1 MAKKGIT
8 VSLAAAMLVL
18 VSQSPHAQTAES
30 YVWQSVAIRGGGFVP
45 GLVFGTAEKNVLYAR
60 TDMAGAYRWDET
72 KYGWIPIMDWLTRPD
87 MKYIG
92 VESIAPDPVDAN
104 VVYMAVGTYTSS
116 GNGQIIRSAD
126 RGNTWTRYNIATPMG
141 GNADGRS
148 LGERLMVD
156 PNKTSILYFGS
167 RTAGL
172 WTSTD
177 SAATWAKVA
186 SFPVTGTNPYGLSF
200 VVFDKKSGTAGSGS
214 STIYVGV
221 AATTAGTN
229 LYRSTD
235 AGATWTLVTGT
246 SPPSGLM
253 PHHGVLAS
261 DGNLWIAYNSSSGPN
276 SISSGA
282 VWKLNTATDAWT
294 NVNPA
299 GHGGGI
305 GGISVSAS
313 DPNYALAS
321 TLDWW
326 APDEMYRTTN
336 GGTSWTAIGR
346 SATHDPNGA
355 QYLCFGPAN
364 CSSSALSSAG
374 WAGDI
379 EIDPFNQ
386 SRAFYVTG
394 QGVWSS
400 KNSDA
405 ASGIV
410 WSFED
415 KDFEETVGLDLTSSV
430 KTAIFAVVGD
440 IGIIRTATD
449 ALDTPSPTGMVT
461 NPKFG
466 NGNSVDF
473 AGLNPNIVAD
483 CGNGTPSGG
492 YSTDNGITW
501 KPFASQAGG
510 SKVAVGADGSV
521 FVWGQNYST
530 DNGAT
535 WKACAGLSGSP
546 RIASDRVNP
555 KKFYGFASGTLYA
568 STDGAA
574 TFTAATTGLSG
585 SGRAAAVFGMEGEVW
600 VAAGSNLY
608 HSKSSGASATKVA
621 GPSQVYSVGF
631 GKAAPG
637 ASYPAVYIIGTVS
650 SISGVFRSTDE
661 GATWLRVNDDQ
672 HQYGQMDNV
681 AGDEDYYGRVFVTT
695 QGRGIPYGQPGT
707 PAPTG
712 GSTGSTGGTTGS
724 VGGTTAAAGGSGGSR
739 GGNTGSSGGTTAGA
753 GGSGGSRGGSTGA
766 SGGTTSA
773 AGGSTVSGGGSTGAS
788 SATTS
793 AGGRSTVSGGGSTGA
808 SSGTTSA
815 AGGSTLPGG
824 GTTAATGGTTTAA
837 GGSAQS
843 GGGTTA
849 ATGGSS
855 TANAGGVTTGA
866 GGSSVPAG
874 GTTAAA
880 GGSTASKGAAGCS
893 CSTVDSRGG
902 SRWACLWMLTL
913 LMAIVRRRRR

>member
-1 MAKKGIT
+1 MKKQST
-8 VSLAAAMLVL
+8 QFLLVAAMLMFAT
-18 VSQSPHAQTAES
+18 QSPHAQTAES

-45 GLVFGTAEKNVLYAR
+45 GLVFSTVEQNVLYAR

-92 VESIAPDPVDAN
+92 VESIAADPVDSN

-116 GNGQIIRSAD
+116 NGQIIRSAD

-167 RTAGL
+167 RTTGL
-172 WTSTD
+172 WKSTD

-200 VVFDKKSGTAGSGS
+200 VVFDKTSGTAGNGS
-214 STIYVGV
+214 STVYVGV

-229 LYRSTD
+229 LYRSAD
-235 AGATWTLVTGT
+235 AGATWTLVTG
-246 SPPSGLM
+246 SNPPSGMM

-276 SISSGA
+276 SISSGS
-282 VWKLNTATDAWT
+282 VWKLNTATSTWT

-326 APDEMYRTTN
+326 APDEIYRTTN

-346 SATHDPNGA
+346 SATHNMNGA
-355 QYLCFGPAN
+355 EYLCFGPAN
-364 CSSSALSSAG
+364 CTTPSSAG

-430 KTAIFAVVGD
+430 KTAVFAVVGD
-440 IGIIRTATD
+440 IGIIRTPND

-473 AGLNPNIVAD
+473 AGLKPSIVAD
-483 CGNGTPSGG
+483 CGTGSPSGG
-492 YSTDNGITW
+492 YSTDNGLTW

-510 SKVAVGADGSV
+510 SKVAVGADGTV
-521 FVWGQNYST
+521 FVWDQKYST

-535 WKACAGLSGSP
+535 WTACAGLPSGA
-546 RIASDRVNP
+546 RVASDRVNP
-555 KKFYGFASGTLYA
+555 KKFYAFSGGTLYA

-574 TFTAATTGLSG
+574 SFTAATTGLSG
-585 SGRAAAVFGMEGEVW
+585 SGRAAAVFGVEGEVW
-600 VAAGSNLY
+600 VSAGSNLY
-608 HSKSSGASATKVA
+608 HSKNSGAGATKVT

-631 GKAAPG
+631 GVAAPG
-637 ASYPAVYIIGTVS
+637 SSYPAVYIIGTVS
-650 SISGVFRSTDE
+650 SVSGVFRSTDQ

-672 HQYGQMDNV
+672 HQFGQMDNV
-681 AGDEDYYGRVFVTT
+681 AGDEDYYGRVYVTT

-707 PAPTG
+707 PTG
-712 GSTGSTGGTTGS
+712 GSTGSTGGTTG
-724 VGGTTAAAGGSGGSR
+724 A
-739 GGNTGSSGGTTAGA
+739 SGGTTAGA
-753 GGSGGSRGGSTGA
+753 GGSGGTRGGTTGSSGGA
-766 SGGTTSA
+766 TTGTGGTTSA
-773 AGGSTVSGGGSTGAS
+773 
-788 SATTS
+788 
-793 AGGRSTVSGGGSTGA
+793 R
-808 SSGTTSA
+808 
-815 AGGSTLPGG
+815 G
-824 GTTAATGGTTTAA
+824 GTTAASGGANGGTTTAA
-837 GGSAQS
+837 GGSTS
-843 GGGTTA
+843 VRGGTTA
-849 ATGGSS
+849 ASGGTTAPSGGMTTATGGS
-855 TANAGGVTTGA
+855 TTAGGGSVSGGMTTASGGSTGA
-866 GGSSVPAG
+866 GGD
-874 GTTAAA
+874 TAVTA
-880 GGSTASKGAAGCS
+880 GGSPAVSGGAFATGGDS
-893 CSTVDSRGG
+893 STVSTGGTMSAVGGTVPPKNNGGCSTVYAVHG
-902 SRWACLWMLTL
+902 SGWAAAWMLAL
-913 LMAIVRRRRR
+913 LAAISLRRRRTSSGK

>member
-1 MAKKGIT
+1 MKKQST
-8 VSLAAAMLVL
+8 QFLLVAAMLMFAT
-18 VSQSPHAQTAES
+18 QSPHAQTAES

-45 GLVFGTAEKNVLYAR
+45 GLVFSTVEQNVLYAR

-92 VESIAPDPVDAN
+92 VESIAADPVDSN

-116 GNGQIIRSAD
+116 NGQIIRSAD
-126 RGNTWTRYNIATPMG
+126 RGDTWTRYNIATPMG

-167 RTAGL
+167 RTTGL
-172 WTSTD
+172 WKSTD

-200 VVFDKKSGTAGSGS
+200 VVFDKTSGTAGNGS

-229 LYRSTD
+229 LYRSAD
-235 AGATWTLVTGT
+235 SGATWTLVTGT
-246 SPPSGLM
+246 SPPSGMM

-276 SISSGA
+276 SISSGS
-282 VWKLNTATDAWT
+282 VWKLNTATSTWT

-326 APDEMYRTTN
+326 APDEIYRTTN

-346 SATHDPNGA
+346 SATHNMNGA
-355 QYLCFGPAN
+355 EYLCFGPAN
-364 CSSSALSSAG
+364 CTTPSSAG

-430 KTAIFAVVGD
+430 KTAVFAVVGD
-440 IGIIRTATD
+440 IGIIRTPND

-473 AGLNPNIVAD
+473 AGLKPSIVAD
-483 CGNGTPSGG
+483 CGTGSPSGG
-492 YSTDNGITW
+492 YSTDNGLTW

-510 SKVAVGADGSV
+510 SKVAVGADGTV
-521 FVWGQNYST
+521 FVWDQKYST

-535 WKACAGLSGSP
+535 WTACAGLPSGA
-546 RIASDRVNP
+546 RVASDRVNP
-555 KKFYGFASGTLYA
+555 KKFYAFSGGTLYA

-585 SGRAAAVFGMEGEVW
+585 SGRAAAVFGVEGEVW
-600 VAAGSNLY
+600 VSAGSNLY
-608 HSKSSGASATKVA
+608 HSKNSGAGATKVT

-631 GKAAPG
+631 GMAAPG
-637 ASYPAVYIIGTVS
+637 SSYPAVYIIGTVS
-650 SISGVFRSTDE
+650 SVSGVFRSTDQ

-672 HQYGQMDNV
+672 HQFGQMDNV
-681 AGDEDYYGRVFVTT
+681 AGDEDYYGRVYVTT

-707 PAPTG
+707 PTG
-712 GSTGSTGGTTGS
+712 GSTGSTGGTTG
-724 VGGTTAAAGGSGGSR
+724 A
-739 GGNTGSSGGTTAGA
+739 SGGTTAGT
-753 GGSGGSRGGSTGA
+753 GGSGGTRGGTTGSSGGA
-766 SGGTTSA
+766 TTGTGGTTSA
-773 AGGSTVSGGGSTGAS
+773 RGG
-788 SATTS
+788 
-793 AGGRSTVSGGGSTGA
+793 
-808 SSGTTSA
+808 TSA
-815 AGGSTLPGG
+815 AGGG
-824 GTTAATGGTTTAA
+824 ANGGTTTAA
-837 GGSAQS
+837 GGTTSVR
-843 GGGTTA
+843 GGTTA
-849 ATGGSS
+849 ASGGTTAPSGGMTTASGGST
-855 TANAGGVTTGA
+855 TADGGSVSGGMTTASGGSTGA
-866 GGSSVPAG
+866 GGD
-874 GTTAAA
+874 TAVTA
-880 GGSTASKGAAGCS
+880 GGSAAASGGAFATGGDS
-893 CSTVDSRGG
+893 STVSTGGTMSAVGGTVPPKNNGGCSTVYAGHG
-902 SRWACLWMLTL
+902 SGWAAAWMLAL
-913 LMAIVRRRRR
+913 LAAISLRRRRTGSGSQHY

>member
-1 MAKKGIT
+1 MKTPGNAKTRWMLPCLAGLALGACSTSTPATHATGGATENGGTTSAGGETAPDTGGAVGSGGVSSAGGVTASGGVSSEGGTVGPGGTTGKAGGTTATNPAGGSAGNGGRIT
-8 VSLAAAMLVL
+8 AGSSQSSGGTPASGGGPPTGASSAAAGK
-18 VSQSPHAQTAES
+18 STGGISAGGSATGGATAAGGTVGGGPTGTPNAAG
-30 YVWQSVAIRGGGFVP
+30 YLWQSVAIRGGGFVP

-60 TDMAGAYRWDET
+60 TDMAGAYRWDEAS
-72 KYGWIPIMDWLTRPD
+72 YGWIPIMDWLTRPD
-87 MKYIG
+87 VKYIG
-92 VESIAPDPVDAN
+92 VESIAADPVDSN
-104 VVYMAVGTYTSS
+104 VVYMAIGTYMGS
-116 GNGQIIRSAD
+116 NGQIIRSAN
-126 RGNTWTRYNIATPMG
+126 RGDTWTRYNIGVNMG

-167 RTAGL
+167 RNAGL
-172 WTSTD
+172 WKSTD

-186 SFPVTGTNPYGLSF
+186 SFPVTGASPYGLSF

-235 AGATWTLVTGT
+235 AGATWTLVAGT
-246 SPPSGLM
+246 NPPSAMM

-276 SISSGA
+276 SISSGS

-326 APDEMYRTTN
+326 APDEMYRTTD

-346 SATHDPNGA
+346 NATHDVNGA
-355 QYLCFGPAN
+355 QYLCFGPPN
-364 CSSSALSSAG
+364 CKTPSVAG

-405 ASGIV
+405 ASGV
-410 WSFED
+410 LWSFED
-415 KDFEETVGLDLTSSV
+415 KNFEETVGIDLTSSV
-430 KTAIFAVVGD
+430 KTALFAVVGD
-440 IGIIRTATD
+440 IGIIRCATD

-473 AGLNPNIVAD
+473 AGMNPSIVAD
-483 CGNGTPSGG
+483 TGSGTQSGG
-492 YSTDNGITW
+492 YSTDNGLTW
-501 KPFASQAGG
+501 KPFASQGGG
-510 SKVAVGADGSV
+510 SKIAVGADGSV
-521 FVWGQNYST
+521 MVWGTNYST
-530 DNGAT
+530 NNGT
-535 WKACAGLSGSP
+535 SWSACTGLSSNT
-546 RIASDRVNP
+546 RVASDRVNP
-555 KKFYGFASGTLYA
+555 KKFYAFGSGTLYA

-574 TFTAATTGLSG
+574 TFTAATTGLAG

-600 VAAGSNLY
+600 VAAGANLY
-608 HSKSSGASATKVA
+608 HSKNSGAGATKVTTV
-621 GPSQVYSVGF
+621 SQVYSVGF

-637 ASYPAVYIIGTVS
+637 STYPALYIIGTVS
-650 SISGVFRSTDE
+650 GASGVFRSTDE
-661 GATWLRVNDDQ
+661 GATWLQVNDAQ

-695 QGRGIPYGQPGT
+695 QGRGIPYGQP
-707 PAPTG
+707 A
-712 GSTGSTGGTTGS
+712 
-724 VGGTTAAAGGSGGSR
+724 
-739 GGNTGSSGGTTAGA
+739 
-753 GGSGGSRGGSTGA
+753 
-766 SGGTTSA
+766 
-773 AGGSTVSGGGSTGAS
+773 VSGS
-788 SATTS
+788 
-793 AGGRSTVSGGGSTGA
+793 
-808 SSGTTSA
+808 
-815 AGGSTLPGG
+815 
-824 GTTAATGGTTTAA
+824 
-837 GGSAQS
+837 
-843 GGGTTA
+843 
-849 ATGGSS
+849 
-855 TANAGGVTTGA
+855 
-866 GGSSVPAG
+866 
-874 GTTAAA
+874 
-880 GGSTASKGAAGCS
+880 
-893 CSTVDSRGG
+893 
-902 SRWACLWMLTL
+902 
-913 LMAIVRRRRR
+913 

>member
-1 MAKKGIT
+1 MKKQST
-8 VSLAAAMLVL
+8 QFLLVAAMLMFAT
-18 VSQSPHAQTAES
+18 QSPHAQTAES

-45 GLVFGTAEKNVLYAR
+45 GLVFSTVEQNVLYAR

-92 VESIAPDPVDAN
+92 VESIAADPVDSN

-116 GNGQIIRSAD
+116 NGQIIRSAD
-126 RGNTWTRYNIATPMG
+126 RGDTWTRYNIATPMG

-167 RTAGL
+167 RTTGL
-172 WTSTD
+172 WKSTD

-200 VVFDKKSGTAGSGS
+200 VVFDKTSGTAGNGS

-229 LYRSTD
+229 LYRSAD
-235 AGATWTLVTGT
+235 SGATWTLVTG
-246 SPPSGLM
+246 SNPPSGMM

-276 SISSGA
+276 SISSGS
-282 VWKLNTATDAWT
+282 VWKLNTATSTWT

-326 APDEMYRTTN
+326 APDEIYRTTN

-346 SATHDPNGA
+346 SATHNMNGA
-355 QYLCFGPAN
+355 EYLCFGPAN
-364 CSSSALSSAG
+364 CTTPSSAG

-430 KTAIFAVVGD
+430 KTAVFAVVGD
-440 IGIIRTATD
+440 IGIIRTPND

-473 AGLNPNIVAD
+473 AGLKPSIVAD
-483 CGNGTPSGG
+483 CGTGSPSGG
-492 YSTDNGITW
+492 YSTDNGLTW

-510 SKVAVGADGSV
+510 SKVAVGADGTV
-521 FVWGQNYST
+521 FVWDQKYST

-535 WKACAGLSGSP
+535 WTACAGLPSGA
-546 RIASDRVNP
+546 RVASDRVNP
-555 KKFYGFASGTLYA
+555 KKFYAFSGGTLYA

-585 SGRAAAVFGMEGEVW
+585 SGRAAAVFGVEGEVW
-600 VAAGSNLY
+600 VSAGSNLY
-608 HSKSSGASATKVA
+608 HSKNSGAGATKVT

-631 GKAAPG
+631 GMAAPG
-637 ASYPAVYIIGTVS
+637 SSYPAVYIIGTVS
-650 SISGVFRSTDE
+650 SVSGVFRSTDQ

-672 HQYGQMDNV
+672 HQFGQMDNV
-681 AGDEDYYGRVFVTT
+681 AGDEDYYGRVYVTT

-707 PAPTG
+707 PTG
-712 GSTGSTGGTTGS
+712 GSTGSTGGTTG
-724 VGGTTAAAGGSGGSR
+724 A
-739 GGNTGSSGGTTAGA
+739 SGGTTAGT
-753 GGSGGSRGGSTGA
+753 GGSGGTRGGTTGSSGGA
-766 SGGTTSA
+766 TTGTGGTTSA
-773 AGGSTVSGGGSTGAS
+773 RGG
-788 SATTS
+788 
-793 AGGRSTVSGGGSTGA
+793 
-808 SSGTTSA
+808 TSA
-815 AGGSTLPGG
+815 AGGG
-824 GTTAATGGTTTAA
+824 ANGGTTTAA
-837 GGSAQS
+837 GGTTSVR
-843 GGGTTA
+843 GGTTA
-849 ATGGSS
+849 ASGGTTAPSGGMTTATGGS
-855 TANAGGVTTGA
+855 TTAGGGSVSGGMTTASGGSTGA
-866 GGSSVPAG
+866 GGD
-874 GTTAAA
+874 TAVTA
-880 GGSTASKGAAGCS
+880 GGSAAASGGAFATGGDS
-893 CSTVDSRGG
+893 STVSTGGTMSAVGGTVPPKNNGGCSTVYAGHG
-902 SRWACLWMLTL
+902 SGWAAAWMLAL
-913 LMAIVRRRRR
+913 LAAISLRRRRTGSGSQHY

>member
-1 MAKKGIT
+1 MKKQST
-8 VSLAAAMLVL
+8 QFLLVAAMLMFAT
-18 VSQSPHAQTAES
+18 QSPHAQTAES

-45 GLVFGTAEKNVLYAR
+45 GLVFSTVEQNVLYAR

-92 VESIAPDPVDAN
+92 VESIAADPVDSN

-116 GNGQIIRSAD
+116 NGQIIRSAD
-126 RGNTWTRYNIATPMG
+126 RGDTWTRYNIATPMG

-167 RTAGL
+167 RTTGL
-172 WTSTD
+172 WKSTD

-200 VVFDKKSGTAGSGS
+200 VVFDKTSGTAGNGS

-229 LYRSTD
+229 LYRSAD
-235 AGATWTLVTGT
+235 SGATWTLVTGT
-246 SPPSGLM
+246 SPPSGMM

-276 SISSGA
+276 SISSGS
-282 VWKLNTATDAWT
+282 VWKLNTATSTWT

-326 APDEMYRTTN
+326 APDEIYRTTN
-336 GGTSWTAIGR
+336 GGSSWTAIGR
-346 SATHDPNGA
+346 SATHNMNGA
-355 QYLCFGPAN
+355 EYLCFGPAN
-364 CSSSALSSAG
+364 CTTPSSAG

-430 KTAIFAVVGD
+430 KTAVFAVVGD
-440 IGIIRTATD
+440 IGIIRTPND

-473 AGLNPNIVAD
+473 AGLKPSIVAD
-483 CGNGTPSGG
+483 CGTGSPSGG
-492 YSTDNGITW
+492 YSTDNGLTW

-510 SKVAVGADGSV
+510 SKVAVGADGTV
-521 FVWGQNYST
+521 FVWDQKYST

-535 WKACAGLSGSP
+535 WTACAGLPSGA
-546 RIASDRVNP
+546 RVASDRVNP
-555 KKFYGFASGTLYA
+555 KKFYAFSGGTLYA

-585 SGRAAAVFGMEGEVW
+585 SGRAAAVFGVEGEVW
-600 VAAGSNLY
+600 VSAGSNLY
-608 HSKSSGASATKVA
+608 HSKNSGAGATKVT

-631 GKAAPG
+631 GMAAPG
-637 ASYPAVYIIGTVS
+637 SSYPAVYIIGTVS
-650 SISGVFRSTDE
+650 SVSGVFRSTDQ

-672 HQYGQMDNV
+672 HQFGQMDNV
-681 AGDEDYYGRVFVTT
+681 AGDEDYYGRVYVTT

-707 PAPTG
+707 PTG
-712 GSTGSTGGTTGS
+712 GSTGSTGGTTG
-724 VGGTTAAAGGSGGSR
+724 A
-739 GGNTGSSGGTTAGA
+739 SGGTTAGT
-753 GGSGGSRGGSTGA
+753 GGSGGTRGGTTGSSGGA
-766 SGGTTSA
+766 TTGTGGTTSA
-773 AGGSTVSGGGSTGAS
+773 RGG
-788 SATTS
+788 
-793 AGGRSTVSGGGSTGA
+793 
-808 SSGTTSA
+808 TSA
-815 AGGSTLPGG
+815 AGGG
-824 GTTAATGGTTTAA
+824 ANGGTTTAA
-837 GGSAQS
+837 GGTTSVR
-843 GGGTTA
+843 GGTTA
-849 ATGGSS
+849 ASGGTTAPSGGMTTATGGS
-855 TANAGGVTTGA
+855 TTAGGGSVSGGMTTASGGSTGA
-866 GGSSVPAG
+866 GGD
-874 GTTAAA
+874 TAVTA
-880 GGSTASKGAAGCS
+880 GGSAAASGGAFATGGDS
-893 CSTVDSRGG
+893 STVSTGGTMSAVGGTVPPKNNGGCSTVYAGHG
-902 SRWACLWMLTL
+902 SGWAAAWMLAL
-913 LMAIVRRRRR
+913 LAAISLRRRRTGSGS

>member
-1 MAKKGIT
+1 MKKQST
-8 VSLAAAMLVL
+8 QFLLVAAMLMFAT
-18 VSQSPHAQTAES
+18 QSPHAQTAES

-45 GLVFGTAEKNVLYAR
+45 GLVFSTVEQNVLYAR

-92 VESIAPDPVDAN
+92 VESIAADPVDSN

-116 GNGQIIRSAD
+116 NGQIIRSAD
-126 RGNTWTRYNIATPMG
+126 RGDTWTRYNIATPMG

-167 RTAGL
+167 RTTGL
-172 WTSTD
+172 WKSTD

-200 VVFDKKSGTAGSGS
+200 VVFDKTSGTAGNGS

-229 LYRSTD
+229 LYRSAD
-235 AGATWTLVTGT
+235 SGATWTLVTGT
-246 SPPSGLM
+246 SPPSGMM

-276 SISSGA
+276 SISSGS
-282 VWKLNTATDAWT
+282 VWKLNTATSTWT

-326 APDEMYRTTN
+326 APDEIYRTTN

-346 SATHDPNGA
+346 SATHNMNGA
-355 QYLCFGPAN
+355 EYLCFGPAN
-364 CSSSALSSAG
+364 CTTPSSAG

-430 KTAIFAVVGD
+430 KTAVFAVVGD
-440 IGIIRTATD
+440 IGIIRTPND

-473 AGLNPNIVAD
+473 AGLKPSIVAD
-483 CGNGTPSGG
+483 CGTGSPSGG
-492 YSTDNGITW
+492 YSTDNGLTW

-510 SKVAVGADGSV
+510 SKVAVGADGTV
-521 FVWGQNYST
+521 FVWDQKYST

-535 WKACAGLSGSP
+535 WTACAGLPSGA
-546 RIASDRVNP
+546 RVASDRVNP
-555 KKFYGFASGTLYA
+555 KKFYAFSGGTLYA

-585 SGRAAAVFGMEGEVW
+585 SGRAAAVFGVEGEVW
-600 VAAGSNLY
+600 VSAGSNLY
-608 HSKSSGASATKVA
+608 HSKNSGAGATKVT

-631 GKAAPG
+631 GMAAPG
-637 ASYPAVYIIGTVS
+637 SSYPAVYIIGTVS
-650 SISGVFRSTDE
+650 SVSGVFRSTDQ

-672 HQYGQMDNV
+672 HQFGQMDNV
-681 AGDEDYYGRVFVTT
+681 AGDEDYYGRVYVTT

-707 PAPTG
+707 PTG
-712 GSTGSTGGTTGS
+712 GSTGSTGGTTG
-724 VGGTTAAAGGSGGSR
+724 A
-739 GGNTGSSGGTTAGA
+739 SGGTTAGT
-753 GGSGGSRGGSTGA
+753 GGSGGTRGGTTGSSGGATTGTGGTTSARGGTSAAGGGTTAPSGGMTTATGGSTTAGGGSVSGGMTTASGGSTGA
-766 SGGTTSA
+766 GGD
-773 AGGSTVSGGGSTGAS
+773 
-788 SATTS
+788 
-793 AGGRSTVSGGGSTGA
+793 
-808 SSGTTSA
+808 
-815 AGGSTLPGG
+815 
-824 GTTAATGGTTTAA
+824 TAVTA
-837 GGSAQS
+837 GGSAAAS
-843 GGGTTA
+843 GGAFAPGGDSSTVS
-849 ATGGSS
+849 TGGTMS
-855 TANAGGVTTGA
+855 AV
-866 GGSSVPAG
+866 G
-874 GTTAAA
+874 GTVPPKNN
-880 GGSTASKGAAGCS
+880 GG
-893 CSTVDSRGG
+893 CSTVYAGHG
-902 SRWACLWMLTL
+902 SGWAAAWMLAL
-913 LMAIVRRRRR
+913 LAAISLRRRRTGSGSQHY

>member
-1 MAKKGIT
+1 MKKQST
-8 VSLAAAMLVL
+8 QFLLVAALLLFA
-18 VSQSPHAQTAES
+18 SQSPHAQTAES

-45 GLVFGTAEKNVLYAR
+45 GLVFSTVEQNVLYAR

-92 VESIAPDPVDAN
+92 VESIAADPVDSN
-104 VVYMAVGTYTSS
+104 VVYMAVGTYTSG

-126 RGNTWTRYNIATPMG
+126 RGDTWTRYSIATPMG

-156 PNKTSILYFGS
+156 PNKTGILYFGS

-172 WTSTD
+172 WKSAD

-200 VVFDKKSGTAGSGS
+200 VVFDKTSGTAGNGS

-229 LYRSTD
+229 LYHSID

-246 SPPSGLM
+246 SPPSGMM

-276 SISSGA
+276 SISSGS
-282 VWKLNTATDAWT
+282 VWKLNTATSAWT

-346 SATHDPNGA
+346 DATHDVNGA
-355 QYLCFGPAN
+355 EYLCFGPPN
-364 CSSSALSSAG
+364 CTTPSSAG

-466 NGNSVDF
+466 NGSSVDF

-483 CGNGTPSGG
+483 CGGGSPSGG
-492 YSTDNGITW
+492 YSNDNGVTW

-521 FVWGQNYST
+521 FVWDQKYST
-530 DNGAT
+530 DSGASWNT
-535 WKACAGLSGSP
+535 CSGLPSGA
-546 RIASDRVNP
+546 RVASDRVNP
-555 KKFYGFASGTLYA
+555 KKFYAFSGGTLYA
-568 STDGAA
+568 SADGAA

-608 HSKSSGASATKVA
+608 HSKNSGAGATKVT

-631 GKAAPG
+631 GMAAPG
-637 ASYPAVYIIGTVS
+637 GSYPAVYIIGTVS
-650 SISGVFRSTDE
+650 SVSGVFRSTDQ
-661 GATWLRVNDDQ
+661 GATWLRVNDDR

-681 AGDEDYYGRVFVTT
+681 AGDEDYYGRVYVTT

-707 PAPTG
+707 PTG
-712 GSTGSTGGTTGS
+712 GSTGSTGGTTG
-724 VGGTTAAAGGSGGSR
+724 ASGGM
-739 GGNTGSSGGTTAGA
+739 TAGA
-753 GGSGGSRGGSTGA
+753 GGSTGA
-766 SGGTTSA
+766 SGGTTATS
-773 AGGSTVSGGGSTGAS
+773 GGTTTPAGGSTGA
-788 SATTS
+788 
-793 AGGRSTVSGGGSTGA
+793 R
-808 SSGTTSA
+808 
-815 AGGSTLPGG
+815 G
-824 GTTAATGGTTTAA
+824 GTTAASGGTTTAA
-837 GGSAQS
+837 GGSSGARGGTTATSGGATTAAGGSAGASGGTTTAAGGSTGASGGNPPATGGSATANGGEVTTGGNSSSDS

-849 ATGGSS
+849 AVGGSVAS
-855 TANAGGVTTGA
+855 NGGG
-866 GGSSVPAG
+866 
-874 GTTAAA
+874 
-880 GGSTASKGAAGCS
+880 GCS
-893 CSTVDSRGG
+893 CSTVYPGRGSG
-902 SRWACLWMLTL
+902 WTAAWMLGL
-913 LMAIVRRRRR
+913 LAAIRRRRRRRTGSGR

>member
-1 MAKKGIT
+1 
-8 VSLAAAMLVL
+8 
-18 VSQSPHAQTAES
+18 
-30 YVWQSVAIRGGGFVP
+30 
-45 GLVFGTAEKNVLYAR
+45 
-60 TDMAGAYRWDET
+60 
-72 KYGWIPIMDWLTRPD
+72 
-87 MKYIG
+87 
-92 VESIAPDPVDAN
+92 
-104 VVYMAVGTYTSS
+104 
-116 GNGQIIRSAD
+116 
-126 RGNTWTRYNIATPMG
+126 
-141 GNADGRS
+141 
-148 LGERLMVD
+148 
-156 PNKTSILYFGS
+156 
-167 RTAGL
+167 
-172 WTSTD
+172 
-177 SAATWAKVA
+177 
-186 SFPVTGTNPYGLSF
+186 VTGTNPYGLSF
-200 VVFDKKSGTAGSGS
+200 VVFDKTSGTAGSGS

-235 AGATWTLVTGT
+235 AGATWTLVAGT
-246 SPPSGLM
+246 NPPSGMM

-276 SISSGA
+276 SITSGA

-346 SATHDPNGA
+346 NATHDMNGA
-355 QYLCFGPAN
+355 EYLCFGPAN
-364 CSSSALSSAG
+364 CTAPSAAG

-415 KDFEETVGLDLTSSV
+415 KNFEETVGLDLTSSV

-440 IGIIRTATD
+440 IGIIRSSTT

-483 CGNGTPSGG
+483 TGTGTQSGG
-492 YSTDNGITW
+492 YSTDNGLTW

-510 SKVAVGADGSV
+510 SKIAVGADGSV
-521 FVWGQNYST
+521 FVWGTNYST
-530 DNGAT
+530 NNGASWT
-535 WKACAGLSGSP
+535 ACTGLTGGP
-546 RIASDRVNP
+546 RVASDRVNP
-555 KKFYGFASGTLYA
+555 KKFYAFAGGTLYA
-568 STDGAA
+568 SSDGAA
-574 TFTAATTGLSG
+574 TFTAATTGLAG

-600 VAAGSNLY
+600 VAAGANLY
-608 HSKSSGASATKVA
+608 HSKSSGAGATKVA
-621 GPSQVYSVGF
+621 AVSQVYSVGF

-637 ASYPAVYIIGTVS
+637 NTYPAVYIIGTVS
-650 SISGVFRSTDE
+650 GATGVFRSNDQ
-661 GATWLRVNDDQ
+661 GATWLQVNDAQ

-695 QGRGIPYGQPGT
+695 QGRGIPYGQP
-707 PAPTG
+707 
-712 GSTGSTGGTTGS
+712 
-724 VGGTTAAAGGSGGSR
+724 
-739 GGNTGSSGGTTAGA
+739 
-753 GGSGGSRGGSTGA
+753 A
-766 SGGTTSA
+766 SG
-773 AGGSTVSGGGSTGAS
+773 
-788 SATTS
+788 
-793 AGGRSTVSGGGSTGA
+793 
-808 SSGTTSA
+808 
-815 AGGSTLPGG
+815 P
-824 GTTAATGGTTTAA
+824 
-837 GGSAQS
+837 
-843 GGGTTA
+843 
-849 ATGGSS
+849 
-855 TANAGGVTTGA
+855 
-866 GGSSVPAG
+866 
-874 GTTAAA
+874 
-880 GGSTASKGAAGCS
+880 
-893 CSTVDSRGG
+893 
-902 SRWACLWMLTL
+902 
-913 LMAIVRRRRR
+913 

>member
-1 MAKKGIT
+1 MAKKCTQLLVGLLLG
-8 VSLAAAMLVL
+8 LA
-18 VSQSPHAQTAES
+18 SRSPQAQTAEP

-45 GLVFGTAEKNVLYAR
+45 GLVFSTAAKNVLYAR

-72 KYGWIPIMDWLTRPD
+72 SYGWIPIMDWLTRPD

-92 VESIAPDPVDAN
+92 VESIAADPVDPN
-104 VVYMAVGTYTSS
+104 VVYMAVGTYTSG

-126 RGNTWTRYNIATPMG
+126 QGNTWQRYNIATPMG

-148 LGERLMVD
+148 MGERLMID

-172 WTSTD
+172 WKSTD

-200 VVFDKKSGTAGSGS
+200 VVFDKTSGTAGNGS

-235 AGATWTLVTGT
+235 AGVTWTLVTG
-246 SPPSGLM
+246 SNPPSGLM

-282 VWKLNTATDAWT
+282 VWKLNTAGDTWT

-326 APDEMYRTTN
+326 APDEIYRTTN
-336 GGTSWTAIGR
+336 GGTSWTGIGR
-346 SATHDPNGA
+346 SATHDANGA
-355 QYLCFGPAN
+355 EYLCFGPPN
-364 CSSSALSSAG
+364 CASSALSSAG

-405 ASGIV
+405 ASGIL

-415 KDFEETVGLDLTSSV
+415 KNFEETVGLDLTSSV

-440 IGIIRTATD
+440 IGIIRTATN

-473 AGLNPNIVAD
+473 AGMDPNMVAD
-483 CGNGTPSGG
+483 TGTGTQSGG
-492 YSTDNGITW
+492 YSTDNGVTW

-510 SKVAVGADGSV
+510 SKIAMGADGSV
-521 FVWGQNYST
+521 IVWGTNYST

-555 KKFYGFASGTLYA
+555 KKFYAFANGTLYT
-568 STDGAA
+568 SSDGAA

-608 HSKSSGASATKVA
+608 HSKTSGAGATKVA

-631 GKAAPG
+631 GKAAAG
-637 ASYPAVYIIGTVS
+637 STYPAVYIIGTVAS
-650 SISGVFRSTDE
+650 VSGVFRSTDQ

-681 AGDEDYYGRVFVTT
+681 AGDEDYFGRVFVTT

-707 PAPTG
+707 PTGGTG
-712 GSTGSTGGTTGS
+712 GSTGGTTGATGGTTGSAGGSTGAPGGTTGS
-724 VGGTTAAAGGSGGSR
+724 VGGSGGSRSGAGGSARGGATAVPGGAASGGSALGGILGGGIRAAAGGSAGGA
-739 GGNTGSSGGTTAGA
+739 GGTTIEV
-753 GGSGGSRGGSTGA
+753 GGSTGA
-766 SGGTTSA
+766 GGEIA
-773 AGGSTVSGGGSTGAS
+773 
-788 SATTS
+788 
-793 AGGRSTVSGGGSTGA
+793 
-808 SSGTTSA
+808 
-815 AGGSTLPGG
+815 
-824 GTTAATGGTTTAA
+824 GTTTAA
-837 GGSAQS
+837 GGSMGGGGEMVTGGSTTEILGGDTGGGSSTSA
-843 GGGTTA
+843 GGTTA
-849 ATGGSS
+849 ATVASRPSSGS
-855 TANAGGVTTGA
+855 
-866 GGSSVPAG
+866 
-874 GTTAAA
+874 
-880 GGSTASKGAAGCS
+880 AGCS
-893 CSTVDSRGG
+893 CSTVYRRNG
-902 SRWACLWMLTL
+902 SPWESLGVLTL
-913 LMAIVRRRRR
+913 LALAAKRRRKRR

>member
-1 MAKKGIT
+1 MEASGDGPTLFVVLGPLRKSQGEIMKLRLAIPSILFVALGACSSSGHLGADAGAQGGAMGSGGAT
-8 VSLAAAMLVL
+8 GAGGTSEPSANGGNGLGGTTLAAGGSSGIGAAGGVNGSGGKPAAGG
-18 VSQSPHAQTAES
+18 SQGSGGAVASGGNQGTGGASLGVGGKIAGGSSAGGSAAGGAPAAGGSTGAS
-30 YVWQSVAIRGGGFVP
+30 GGTTGTPNAAGYLWQSVAIRGGGFVP
-45 GLVFGTAEKNVLYAR
+45 GLVFSTVAKDILYAR
-60 TDMAGAYRWDET
+60 TDMAGAYRWDAAS
-72 KYGWIPIMDWLTRPD
+72 YGWMPIMDWLTRPD

-92 VESIAPDPVDAN
+92 VESIAADPVDAN
-104 VVYMAVGTYTSS
+104 VVYMAIGTYIGS
-116 GNGQIIRSAD
+116 NGQIIRSAD
-126 RGNTWTRYNIATPMG
+126 RGDTWTRYNIGVTMG

-172 WTSTD
+172 WKSTD

-200 VVFDKKSGTAGSGS
+200 VVFDKTSGTAGSGS

-235 AGATWTLVTGT
+235 AGATWTLVAGT
-246 SPPSGLM
+246 NPPSGMM

-276 SISSGA
+276 SITSGA

-346 SATHDPNGA
+346 NATHDMNGA
-355 QYLCFGPAN
+355 EYLCFGPAN
-364 CSSSALSSAG
+364 CTAPSAAG

-415 KDFEETVGLDLTSSV
+415 KNFEETVGLDLTSSV

-440 IGIIRTATD
+440 IGIIRSSTT

-483 CGNGTPSGG
+483 TGTGTQSGG
-492 YSTDNGITW
+492 YSTDNGLTW

-510 SKVAVGADGSV
+510 SKIAVGADGSV
-521 FVWGQNYST
+521 FVWGTNYST
-530 DNGAT
+530 NNGASWT
-535 WKACAGLSGSP
+535 ACTGLTGGP
-546 RIASDRVNP
+546 RVASDRVNP
-555 KKFYGFASGTLYA
+555 KKFYAFAGGTLYA
-568 STDGAA
+568 SSDGAA
-574 TFTAATTGLSG
+574 TFTAATTGLAG

-600 VAAGSNLY
+600 VAAGANLY
-608 HSKSSGASATKVA
+608 HSKSSGAGATKVA
-621 GPSQVYSVGF
+621 AVSQVYSVGF

-637 ASYPAVYIIGTVS
+637 NTYPAVYIIGTVS
-650 SISGVFRSTDE
+650 GATGVFRSNDQ
-661 GATWLRVNDDQ
+661 GATWLQVNDAQ

-695 QGRGIPYGQPGT
+695 QGRGIPYGQP
-707 PAPTG
+707 
-712 GSTGSTGGTTGS
+712 
-724 VGGTTAAAGGSGGSR
+724 
-739 GGNTGSSGGTTAGA
+739 
-753 GGSGGSRGGSTGA
+753 A
-766 SGGTTSA
+766 SG
-773 AGGSTVSGGGSTGAS
+773 
-788 SATTS
+788 
-793 AGGRSTVSGGGSTGA
+793 
-808 SSGTTSA
+808 
-815 AGGSTLPGG
+815 P
-824 GTTAATGGTTTAA
+824 
-837 GGSAQS
+837 
-843 GGGTTA
+843 
-849 ATGGSS
+849 
-855 TANAGGVTTGA
+855 
-866 GGSSVPAG
+866 
-874 GTTAAA
+874 
-880 GGSTASKGAAGCS
+880 
-893 CSTVDSRGG
+893 
-902 SRWACLWMLTL
+902 
-913 LMAIVRRRRR
+913 

>member
-1 MAKKGIT
+1 MKKQST
-8 VSLAAAMLVL
+8 QFLLVAAMLMFAT
-18 VSQSPHAQTAES
+18 QSPHAQTAES

-45 GLVFGTAEKNVLYAR
+45 GLVFSTVEQNVLYAR

-92 VESIAPDPVDAN
+92 VESIAADPVDSN

-116 GNGQIIRSAD
+116 NGQIIRSAD
-126 RGNTWTRYNIATPMG
+126 RGDTWTRYNIATPMG

-167 RTAGL
+167 RTTGL
-172 WTSTD
+172 WKSTD

-200 VVFDKKSGTAGSGS
+200 VVFDKTSGTAGNGS

-229 LYRSTD
+229 LYRSAD
-235 AGATWTLVTGT
+235 SGATWTLVTGT
-246 SPPSGLM
+246 SPPSGMM

-276 SISSGA
+276 SISSGS
-282 VWKLNTATDAWT
+282 VWKLNTATSTWT

-326 APDEMYRTTN
+326 APDEIYRTTN

-346 SATHDPNGA
+346 SATHNMNGA
-355 QYLCFGPAN
+355 EYLCFGPAN
-364 CSSSALSSAG
+364 CTTPSSAG

-430 KTAIFAVVGD
+430 KTAVFAVVGD
-440 IGIIRTATD
+440 IGIIRTPND

-473 AGLNPNIVAD
+473 AGLKPSIVAD
-483 CGNGTPSGG
+483 CGTGSPSGG
-492 YSTDNGITW
+492 YSTDNGLTW

-510 SKVAVGADGSV
+510 SKVAVGADGTV
-521 FVWGQNYST
+521 FVWDQKYST

-535 WKACAGLSGSP
+535 WTACAGLPSGA
-546 RIASDRVNP
+546 RVASDRVNP
-555 KKFYGFASGTLYA
+555 KKFYAFSGGTLYA

-585 SGRAAAVFGMEGEVW
+585 SGRAAAVFGVEGEVW
-600 VAAGSNLY
+600 VSAGSNLY
-608 HSKSSGASATKVA
+608 HSKNSGAGATKVT

-631 GKAAPG
+631 GMAAPG
-637 ASYPAVYIIGTVS
+637 SSYPAVYIIGTVS
-650 SISGVFRSTDE
+650 SVSGVFRSTDQ

-672 HQYGQMDNV
+672 HQFGQMDNV
-681 AGDEDYYGRVFVTT
+681 AGDEDYYGRVYVTT

-707 PAPTG
+707 PTG
-712 GSTGSTGGTTGS
+712 GSTGSTGGTTG
-724 VGGTTAAAGGSGGSR
+724 A
-739 GGNTGSSGGTTAGA
+739 SGGTTAGT
-753 GGSGGSRGGSTGA
+753 GGSGGTRGGTTGSSGGA
-766 SGGTTSA
+766 TTGTGGTTSA
-773 AGGSTVSGGGSTGAS
+773 RGG
-788 SATTS
+788 TS
-793 AGGRSTVSGGGSTGA
+793 A
-808 SSGTTSA
+808 
-815 AGGSTLPGG
+815 PGG
-824 GTTAATGGTTTAA
+824 AANGGTTTAA
-837 GGSAQS
+837 GGTTSVR
-843 GGGTTA
+843 GGTTA
-849 ATGGSS
+849 ASGGTTAPSGGMTTASGGS
-855 TANAGGVTTGA
+855 TTAGGGSVSGGMTTASGGSTGA
-866 GGSSVPAG
+866 GGD
-874 GTTAAA
+874 TAVTA
-880 GGSTASKGAAGCS
+880 GGSAAASGGAFATGGDS
-893 CSTVDSRGG
+893 STVSTGGTMSAVGGTVPPKNNGGCSTVYAGHG
-902 SRWACLWMLTL
+902 SGWAAAWMLAL
-913 LMAIVRRRRR
+913 LAAISLRRRRTGSGSQHY

>member
-1 MAKKGIT
+1 MKKQST
-8 VSLAAAMLVL
+8 QFLLVAAMLMFAT
-18 VSQSPHAQTAES
+18 QSPHAQTAES

-45 GLVFGTAEKNVLYAR
+45 GLVFSTVEQNVLYAR

-92 VESIAPDPVDAN
+92 VESIAADPVDSN

-116 GNGQIIRSAD
+116 NGQIIRSAD
-126 RGNTWTRYNIATPMG
+126 RGDTWTRYNIATPMG

-167 RTAGL
+167 RTTGL
-172 WTSTD
+172 WKSTD

-200 VVFDKKSGTAGSGS
+200 VVFDKTSGTAGNGS

-229 LYRSTD
+229 LYRSAD

-246 SPPSGLM
+246 SPPSGMM

-276 SISSGA
+276 SISSGS
-282 VWKLNTATDAWT
+282 VWKLNTATSTWT

-326 APDEMYRTTN
+326 APDEIYRTTN

-346 SATHDPNGA
+346 SATHNMNGA
-355 QYLCFGPAN
+355 EYLCFGPAN
-364 CSSSALSSAG
+364 CTTPSSAG

-430 KTAIFAVVGD
+430 KTAVFAVVGD
-440 IGIIRTATD
+440 IGIIRTPND

-473 AGLNPNIVAD
+473 AGLKPSIVAD
-483 CGNGTPSGG
+483 CGTGSPSGG
-492 YSTDNGITW
+492 YSTDNGLTW

-510 SKVAVGADGSV
+510 SKVAVGADGTV
-521 FVWGQNYST
+521 FVWDQKYST

-535 WKACAGLSGSP
+535 WTACAGLPSGA
-546 RIASDRVNP
+546 RVASDRVNP
-555 KKFYGFASGTLYA
+555 KKFYAFSGGTLYA

-585 SGRAAAVFGMEGEVW
+585 SGRAAAVFGVEGEVW
-600 VAAGSNLY
+600 VSAGSNLY
-608 HSKSSGASATKVA
+608 HSKNSGAGATKVT

-631 GKAAPG
+631 GMAAPG
-637 ASYPAVYIIGTVS
+637 SSYPAVYIIGTVS
-650 SISGVFRSTDE
+650 SVSGVFRSTDQ

-672 HQYGQMDNV
+672 HQFGQMDNV
-681 AGDEDYYGRVFVTT
+681 AGDEDYYGRVYVTT

-707 PAPTG
+707 PTG
-712 GSTGSTGGTTGS
+712 GSTGSTGGTTG
-724 VGGTTAAAGGSGGSR
+724 A
-739 GGNTGSSGGTTAGA
+739 SGGTTAGT
-753 GGSGGSRGGSTGA
+753 GGSGGTRGGTTGSSGGA
-766 SGGTTSA
+766 TTGTGGTTSA
-773 AGGSTVSGGGSTGAS
+773 RGG
-788 SATTS
+788 
-793 AGGRSTVSGGGSTGA
+793 
-808 SSGTTSA
+808 TSA
-815 AGGSTLPGG
+815 AGGG
-824 GTTAATGGTTTAA
+824 ANGGTTTAA
-837 GGSAQS
+837 GGTTSVR
-843 GGGTTA
+843 GGTTA
-849 ATGGSS
+849 ASGGTTAPSGGMTTATGGS
-855 TANAGGVTTGA
+855 TTAGGGSVSGGMTTASGGSTGA
-866 GGSSVPAG
+866 GGD
-874 GTTAAA
+874 TAVTA
-880 GGSTASKGAAGCS
+880 GGSAAASGGAFATGGDS
-893 CSTVDSRGG
+893 STVSTGGTMSAVGGTVPPKNNGGCSTVYAGHG
-902 SRWACLWMLTL
+902 SGWAAAWMLAL
-913 LMAIVRRRRR
+913 LAAISLRRRRTGSGSQHY

>member
-1 MAKKGIT
+1 MKKQST
-8 VSLAAAMLVL
+8 QFLLVAAMLMFAT
-18 VSQSPHAQTAES
+18 QSPHAQTAES

-45 GLVFGTAEKNVLYAR
+45 GLVFSTVEQNVLYAR

-92 VESIAPDPVDAN
+92 VESIAADPVDSN

-116 GNGQIIRSAD
+116 NGQIIRSAD
-126 RGNTWTRYNIATPMG
+126 RGDTWTRYNIATPMG

-167 RTAGL
+167 RTTGL
-172 WTSTD
+172 WKSTD

-200 VVFDKKSGTAGSGS
+200 VVFDKTSGTAGNGS

-229 LYRSTD
+229 LYRSAD
-235 AGATWTLVTGT
+235 SGATWTLVTGT
-246 SPPSGLM
+246 SPPSGMM

-276 SISSGA
+276 SISSGS
-282 VWKLNTATDAWT
+282 VWKLNTATSTWT

-326 APDEMYRTTN
+326 APDEIYRTTN

-346 SATHDPNGA
+346 SATHNMNGA
-355 QYLCFGPAN
+355 EYLCFGPAN
-364 CSSSALSSAG
+364 CTTPSSAG

-430 KTAIFAVVGD
+430 KTAVFAVVGD
-440 IGIIRTATD
+440 IGIIRTPND

-473 AGLNPNIVAD
+473 AGLKPSIVAD
-483 CGNGTPSGG
+483 CGTGSPSGG
-492 YSTDNGITW
+492 YSTDNGLTW

-510 SKVAVGADGSV
+510 SKVAVGADGTV
-521 FVWGQNYST
+521 FVWDQKYST

-535 WKACAGLSGSP
+535 WTACAGLPSGA
-546 RIASDRVNP
+546 RVASDRVNP
-555 KKFYGFASGTLYA
+555 KKFYAFSGGTLYA

-585 SGRAAAVFGMEGEVW
+585 SGRAAAVFGVEGEVW
-600 VAAGSNLY
+600 VSAGSNLY
-608 HSKSSGASATKVA
+608 HSKNSGAGATKVT

-631 GKAAPG
+631 GMAAPG
-637 ASYPAVYIIGTVS
+637 SSYPAVYIIGTVS
-650 SISGVFRSTDE
+650 SVSGVFRSTDQ

-672 HQYGQMDNV
+672 HQFGQMDNV
-681 AGDEDYYGRVFVTT
+681 AGDEDYYGRVYVTT

-707 PAPTG
+707 PTG
-712 GSTGSTGGTTGS
+712 GSTGSTGGTTG
-724 VGGTTAAAGGSGGSR
+724 A
-739 GGNTGSSGGTTAGA
+739 SGGTTAGT
-753 GGSGGSRGGSTGA
+753 GGSGGTRGGTTGSSGGA
-766 SGGTTSA
+766 TTGTGGTTSA
-773 AGGSTVSGGGSTGAS
+773 RGG
-788 SATTS
+788 
-793 AGGRSTVSGGGSTGA
+793 
-808 SSGTTSA
+808 TSA
-815 AGGSTLPGG
+815 AGGGANGGNGLHAHLPGRQRQQRVVR
-824 GTTAATGGTTTAA
+824 TGHLR
-837 GGSAQS
+837 
-843 GGGTTA
+843 
-849 ATGGSS
+849 
-855 TANAGGVTTGA
+855 
-866 GGSSVPAG
+866 
-874 GTTAAA
+874 
-880 GGSTASKGAAGCS
+880 
-893 CSTVDSRGG
+893 RGG
-902 SRWACLWMLTL
+902 
-913 LMAIVRRRRR
+913 

>member
-1 MAKKGIT
+1 MAKKCTQLLLVGLLLL
-8 VSLAAAMLVL
+8 LA
-18 VSQSPHAQTAES
+18 SQSPHAQTAES

-45 GLVFGTAEKNVLYAR
+45 GLVFGTVEKDVLYAR
-60 TDMAGAYRWDET
+60 TDMAGAYRWDAAS
-72 KYGWIPIMDWLTRPD
+72 YGWIPIMDWLTRPD

-92 VESIAPDPVDAN
+92 VESIAADPVDAN
-104 VVYMAVGTYTSS
+104 VVYMAVGTYIGS
-116 GNGQIIRSAD
+116 NGQIIRSAD
-126 RGNTWTRYNIATPMG
+126 RGDTWQRYNIATSMG

-167 RTAGL
+167 RTGGL
-172 WTSTD
+172 WKSTD

-200 VVFDKKSGTAGSGS
+200 VVFDKTSGTAGNGS

-229 LYRSTD
+229 LYRSID
-235 AGATWTLVTGT
+235 AGATWTLVTG
-246 SPPSGLM
+246 SGPPSGLM

-276 SISSGA
+276 SITSGA
-282 VWKLNTATDAWT
+282 VWKLNTAGDTWT
-294 NVNPA
+294 NVNPT

-326 APDEMYRTTN
+326 APDEIYRTTN

-346 SATHDPNGA
+346 NATHDTNGV

-364 CSSSALSSAG
+364 CTTPSASG

-415 KDFEETVGLDLTSSV
+415 KNFEETVGLDLTSSV

-473 AGLNPNIVAD
+473 AGMNPNIVAD
-483 CGNGTPSGG
+483 TGTGTQSGG
-492 YSTDNGITW
+492 YSTDNGVTW

-510 SKVAVGADGSV
+510 SKIAVGADGSV
-521 FVWGQNYST
+521 FVWAQTIQPTTAQAGKRARDSPARRVSHRIGST
-530 DNGAT
+530 RKSSMRSPTELSTPAAT
-535 WKACAGLSGSP
+535 AQRHSP
-546 RIASDRVNP
+546 RP
-555 KKFYGFASGTLYA
+555 
-568 STDGAA
+568 
-574 TFTAATTGLSG
+574 
-585 SGRAAAVFGMEGEVW
+585 
-600 VAAGSNLY
+600 
-608 HSKSSGASATKVA
+608 
-621 GPSQVYSVGF
+621 P
-631 GKAAPG
+631 
-637 ASYPAVYIIGTVS
+637 
-650 SISGVFRSTDE
+650 
-661 GATWLRVNDDQ
+661 
-672 HQYGQMDNV
+672 
-681 AGDEDYYGRVFVTT
+681 
-695 QGRGIPYGQPGT
+695 RGCR
-707 PAPTG
+707 
-712 GSTGSTGGTTGS
+712 
-724 VGGTTAAAGGSGGSR
+724 AAGGRQQFLEWKGKSGWRPEAICTTRRARARVQPRSR
-739 GGNTGSSGGTTAGA
+739 VLHKCIRS
-753 GGSGGSRGGSTGA
+753 A
-766 SGGTTSA
+766 SARPPRAQATPLCTS
-773 AGGSTVSGGGSTGAS
+773 
-788 SATTS
+788 
-793 AGGRSTVSGGGSTGA
+793 
-808 SSGTTSA
+808 
-815 AGGSTLPGG
+815 
-824 GTTAATGGTTTAA
+824 
-837 GGSAQS
+837 SAQS
-843 GGGTTA
+843 A
-849 ATGGSS
+849 AFRESFARPTK
-855 TANAGGVTTGA
+855 V
-866 GGSSVPAG
+866 
-874 GTTAAA
+874 
-880 GGSTASKGAAGCS
+880 
-893 CSTVDSRGG
+893 
-902 SRWACLWMLTL
+902 
-913 LMAIVRRRRR
+913 

>member
-1 MAKKGIT
+1 MKKQST
-8 VSLAAAMLVL
+8 QFLLVAAMLMFAT
-18 VSQSPHAQTAES
+18 QSPHAQTAES

-45 GLVFGTAEKNVLYAR
+45 GLVFSTVEQNVLYAR

-92 VESIAPDPVDAN
+92 VESIAADPVDSN

-116 GNGQIIRSAD
+116 NGQIIRSAD
-126 RGNTWTRYNIATPMG
+126 RGDTWTRYNIATPMG

-167 RTAGL
+167 RTTGL
-172 WTSTD
+172 WKSTD

-200 VVFDKKSGTAGSGS
+200 VVFDKTSGTAGNGS

-229 LYRSTD
+229 LYRSAD
-235 AGATWTLVTGT
+235 SGATWTLVTGT
-246 SPPSGLM
+246 SPPSGMM

-276 SISSGA
+276 SISSGS
-282 VWKLNTATDAWT
+282 VWKLNTATSTWT

-326 APDEMYRTTN
+326 APDEIYRTTN

-346 SATHDPNGA
+346 SATHNMNGA
-355 QYLCFGPAN
+355 EYLCFGPAN
-364 CSSSALSSAG
+364 CTTPSSAG

-430 KTAIFAVVGD
+430 KTAVFAVVGD
-440 IGIIRTATD
+440 IGIIRTPND

-473 AGLNPNIVAD
+473 AGLKPSIVAD
-483 CGNGTPSGG
+483 CGTGSPSGG
-492 YSTDNGITW
+492 YSTDNGLTW

-510 SKVAVGADGSV
+510 SKVAVGADGTV
-521 FVWGQNYST
+521 FVWDQKYST

-535 WKACAGLSGSP
+535 WTACAGLPSGA
-546 RIASDRVNP
+546 RVASDRVNP
-555 KKFYGFASGTLYA
+555 KKFYAFSGGTLYA

-585 SGRAAAVFGMEGEVW
+585 SGRAAAVFGVEGEVW
-600 VAAGSNLY
+600 VSAGSNLY
-608 HSKSSGASATKVA
+608 HSKNSGAGATKVT

-631 GKAAPG
+631 GMAAPG
-637 ASYPAVYIIGTVS
+637 SSYPAVYLIGTVS
-650 SISGVFRSTDE
+650 SVSGVFRSTDQ

-672 HQYGQMDNV
+672 HQFGQMDNV
-681 AGDEDYYGRVFVTT
+681 AGDEDYYGRVYVTT

-707 PAPTG
+707 PTG
-712 GSTGSTGGTTGS
+712 GSTGSTGGTTG
-724 VGGTTAAAGGSGGSR
+724 A
-739 GGNTGSSGGTTAGA
+739 SGGTTAGT
-753 GGSGGSRGGSTGA
+753 GGSGGTRGGTTGSSGGA
-766 SGGTTSA
+766 TTGTGGTTSA
-773 AGGSTVSGGGSTGAS
+773 RGG
-788 SATTS
+788 
-793 AGGRSTVSGGGSTGA
+793 
-808 SSGTTSA
+808 TSA
-815 AGGSTLPGG
+815 AGGG
-824 GTTAATGGTTTAA
+824 ANGGTTTAA
-837 GGSAQS
+837 GGTTSVR
-843 GGGTTA
+843 GGTTA
-849 ATGGSS
+849 ASGGTTAPSGGMTTATGGS
-855 TANAGGVTTGA
+855 TTAGGGSVSGGMTTASGGSTGA
-866 GGSSVPAG
+866 GGD
-874 GTTAAA
+874 TAVTA
-880 GGSTASKGAAGCS
+880 GGSAAASGGAFATGGDS
-893 CSTVDSRGG
+893 STVSTGGTMSAVGGTVPPKNNGGCSTVYAGHG
-902 SRWACLWMLTL
+902 SGWAAAWMLAL
-913 LMAIVRRRRR
+913 LAAISLRRRRTGSGSQHY

>member
-1 MAKKGIT
+1 MKTPGNAKTSWMLPCLAGLALGACSTSTPAAQPTGGATGNGGTTNGGGTTTPETGGAIDSGGVSSAGGATPSGGVSRAGGTVGPGGTTGKAGGTTATNPGGGSAGNGGRIT
-8 VSLAAAMLVL
+8 AGG
-18 VSQSPHAQTAES
+18 SQSSGGTPASGGGPPTGASSAAGGKSTGGSPAGGSATGGATAAGGTVGGGPTGTPNAAG
-30 YVWQSVAIRGGGFVP
+30 YLWQSVAIRGGGFVP

-60 TDMAGAYRWDET
+60 TDMAGAYRWDEAS
-72 KYGWIPIMDWLTRPD
+72 YGWIPIMDWLTRPD
-87 MKYIG
+87 VKYIG
-92 VESIAPDPVDAN
+92 VESIAADPVDSD
-104 VVYMAVGTYTSS
+104 VVYMAIGTYMGS
-116 GNGQIIRSAD
+116 NGQIIRSAN
-126 RGNTWTRYNIATPMG
+126 RGDTWTRYNIGVNMG

-167 RTAGL
+167 RNAGL
-172 WTSTD
+172 WKSTD

-186 SFPVTGTNPYGLSF
+186 SFPVTGTSPYGLSF

-235 AGATWTLVTGT
+235 AGATWTSVAGT
-246 SPPSGLM
+246 TPPSGMM

-276 SISSGA
+276 SISSGS

-326 APDEMYRTTN
+326 APDEMYRTTD
-336 GGTSWTAIGR
+336 GGATWTAIGR
-346 SATHDPNGA
+346 NATHDVNGA

-364 CSSSALSSAG
+364 CKSPSAAG

-415 KDFEETVGLDLTSSV
+415 KNFEETVGIDLTSSV
-430 KTAIFAVVGD
+430 KTALFAVVGD
-440 IGIIRTATD
+440 IGIIRCATD

-473 AGLNPNIVAD
+473 AGTNPSIVAD
-483 CGNGTPSGG
+483 TGSGTQSGG
-492 YSTDNGITW
+492 YSTDNGLTW
-501 KPFASQAGG
+501 KPFASQGGG
-510 SKVAVGADGSV
+510 SKIAVGADGSV
-521 FVWGQNYST
+521 FVWGTNYST
-530 DNGAT
+530 SNGAS
-535 WKACAGLSGSP
+535 WSACAGLSGNT
-546 RIASDRVNP
+546 RVASDRVNP
-555 KKFYGFASGTLYA
+555 KKFYAFGSGTLYA

-574 TFTAATTGLSG
+574 TFTAATTGLAG

-600 VAAGSNLY
+600 VAAGANLY
-608 HSKSSGASATKVA
+608 HSKNSGAGASRVATV
-621 GPSQVYSVGF
+621 SQVYSVGF
-631 GKAAPG
+631 GKAATG
-637 ASYPAVYIIGTVS
+637 ATYPAVYIIGTVS
-650 SISGVFRSTDE
+650 GASGVFRSTDE
-661 GATWLRVNDDQ
+661 GATWLQVNDAQ

-695 QGRGIPYGQPGT
+695 QGRGIPYGQP
-707 PAPTG
+707 A
-712 GSTGSTGGTTGS
+712 
-724 VGGTTAAAGGSGGSR
+724 
-739 GGNTGSSGGTTAGA
+739 
-753 GGSGGSRGGSTGA
+753 
-766 SGGTTSA
+766 
-773 AGGSTVSGGGSTGAS
+773 VSGS
-788 SATTS
+788 
-793 AGGRSTVSGGGSTGA
+793 
-808 SSGTTSA
+808 
-815 AGGSTLPGG
+815 
-824 GTTAATGGTTTAA
+824 
-837 GGSAQS
+837 
-843 GGGTTA
+843 
-849 ATGGSS
+849 
-855 TANAGGVTTGA
+855 
-866 GGSSVPAG
+866 
-874 GTTAAA
+874 
-880 GGSTASKGAAGCS
+880 
-893 CSTVDSRGG
+893 
-902 SRWACLWMLTL
+902 
-913 LMAIVRRRRR
+913 

>member
-1 MAKKGIT
+1 MKKQST
-8 VSLAAAMLVL
+8 QFLLVAAMLMFAT
-18 VSQSPHAQTAES
+18 QSPHAQTAES

-45 GLVFGTAEKNVLYAR
+45 GLVFSTVEQNVLYAR

-92 VESIAPDPVDAN
+92 VESIAADPVDSN

-116 GNGQIIRSAD
+116 NGQIIRSAD
-126 RGNTWTRYNIATPMG
+126 RGDTWTRYNIATPMG

-167 RTAGL
+167 RTTGL
-172 WTSTD
+172 WKSTD

-200 VVFDKKSGTAGSGS
+200 VVFDKTSGTAGNGS

-229 LYRSTD
+229 LYRSAD
-235 AGATWTLVTGT
+235 AGATWTLVTG
-246 SPPSGLM
+246 SNPPSGMM

-276 SISSGA
+276 SISSGS
-282 VWKLNTATDAWT
+282 VWKLNTATSTWT

-326 APDEMYRTTN
+326 APDEIYRTTN

-346 SATHDPNGA
+346 SATHNMNGA
-355 QYLCFGPAN
+355 EYLCFGPAN
-364 CSSSALSSAG
+364 CTTPSSAG

-430 KTAIFAVVGD
+430 KTAVFAVVGD
-440 IGIIRTATD
+440 IGIIRTPND

-473 AGLNPNIVAD
+473 AGLKPSIVAD
-483 CGNGTPSGG
+483 CGTGSPSGG
-492 YSTDNGITW
+492 YSTDNGLTW

-510 SKVAVGADGSV
+510 SKVAVGADGTV
-521 FVWGQNYST
+521 FVWDQKYST

-535 WKACAGLSGSP
+535 WTACAGLPSGA
-546 RIASDRVNP
+546 RVASDRVNP
-555 KKFYGFASGTLYA
+555 KKFYAFSGGTLYA

-585 SGRAAAVFGMEGEVW
+585 SGRAAAVFGVEGEVW
-600 VAAGSNLY
+600 VSAGSNLY
-608 HSKSSGASATKVA
+608 HSKNSGAGATKVT

-631 GKAAPG
+631 GMAAPG
-637 ASYPAVYIIGTVS
+637 SSYPAVYIIGTVS
-650 SISGVFRSTDE
+650 SVSGVFRSTDQ

-672 HQYGQMDNV
+672 HQFGQMDNV
-681 AGDEDYYGRVFVTT
+681 AGDEDYYGRVYVTT

-707 PAPTG
+707 PTG
-712 GSTGSTGGTTGS
+712 GSTGSTGGTTG
-724 VGGTTAAAGGSGGSR
+724 A
-739 GGNTGSSGGTTAGA
+739 SGGTTAGT
-753 GGSGGSRGGSTGA
+753 GGSGGTRGGTTGSSGGA
-766 SGGTTSA
+766 TTGTGGTTSA
-773 AGGSTVSGGGSTGAS
+773 RGG
-788 SATTS
+788 
-793 AGGRSTVSGGGSTGA
+793 
-808 SSGTTSA
+808 TSA
-815 AGGSTLPGG
+815 AGGG
-824 GTTAATGGTTTAA
+824 ANGGTTTAA
-837 GGSAQS
+837 GGTTSVR
-843 GGGTTA
+843 GGTTA
-849 ATGGSS
+849 ASGGTTAPSGGMTTATGGS
-855 TANAGGVTTGA
+855 TTAGGGSVSGGMTTASGGSTGA
-866 GGSSVPAG
+866 GGD
-874 GTTAAA
+874 TAVTA
-880 GGSTASKGAAGCS
+880 GGSAAASGGAFATGGDS
-893 CSTVDSRGG
+893 STVSTGGTMNAVGGTVPPKNNGGCSTVYAGHG
-902 SRWACLWMLTL
+902 SGWAAAWMLAL
-913 LMAIVRRRRR
+913 LAAISLRRRRTGSGSQHY

>member
-1 MAKKGIT
+1 
-8 VSLAAAMLVL
+8 MLMFAT
-18 VSQSPHAQTAES
+18 QSPHAQTAES

-45 GLVFGTAEKNVLYAR
+45 GLVFSTVEQNVLYAR

-92 VESIAPDPVDAN
+92 VESIAADPVDSN

-116 GNGQIIRSAD
+116 NGQIIRSAD
-126 RGNTWTRYNIATPMG
+126 RGDTWTRYNIATPMG

-167 RTAGL
+167 RTTGL
-172 WTSTD
+172 WKSTD

-200 VVFDKKSGTAGSGS
+200 VVFDKTSGTAGNGS

-229 LYRSTD
+229 LYRSAD
-235 AGATWTLVTGT
+235 SGATWTLVTGT
-246 SPPSGLM
+246 SPPSGMM

-276 SISSGA
+276 SISSGS
-282 VWKLNTATDAWT
+282 VWKLNTATSTWT

-326 APDEMYRTTN
+326 APDEIYRTTN

-346 SATHDPNGA
+346 SATHNMNGA
-355 QYLCFGPAN
+355 EYLCFGPAN
-364 CSSSALSSAG
+364 CTTPSSAG

-430 KTAIFAVVGD
+430 KTAVFAVVGD
-440 IGIIRTATD
+440 IGIIRTPND

-473 AGLNPNIVAD
+473 AGLKPSIVAD
-483 CGNGTPSGG
+483 CGTGSPSGG
-492 YSTDNGITW
+492 YSTDNGLTW

-510 SKVAVGADGSV
+510 SKVAVGADGTV
-521 FVWGQNYST
+521 FVWDQKYST

-535 WKACAGLSGSP
+535 WTACAGLPSGA
-546 RIASDRVNP
+546 RVASDRVNP
-555 KKFYGFASGTLYA
+555 KKFYAFSGGTLYA

-585 SGRAAAVFGMEGEVW
+585 SGRAAAVFGVEGEVW
-600 VAAGSNLY
+600 VSAGSNLY
-608 HSKSSGASATKVA
+608 HSKNSGAGATKVT

-631 GKAAPG
+631 GMAAPG
-637 ASYPAVYIIGTVS
+637 SSYPAVYIIGTVS
-650 SISGVFRSTDE
+650 SVSGVFRSTDQ

-672 HQYGQMDNV
+672 HQFGQMDNV
-681 AGDEDYYGRVFVTT
+681 AGDEDYYGRVYVTT

-707 PAPTG
+707 PTG
-712 GSTGSTGGTTGS
+712 GSTGSTGGTTG
-724 VGGTTAAAGGSGGSR
+724 A
-739 GGNTGSSGGTTAGA
+739 SGGTTAGT
-753 GGSGGSRGGSTGA
+753 GGSGGTRGGTTGSSGGA
-766 SGGTTSA
+766 TTGTGGTTSA
-773 AGGSTVSGGGSTGAS
+773 RGG
-788 SATTS
+788 
-793 AGGRSTVSGGGSTGA
+793 
-808 SSGTTSA
+808 TSA
-815 AGGSTLPGG
+815 AGGG
-824 GTTAATGGTTTAA
+824 ANGGTTTAA
-837 GGSAQS
+837 GGTTSVR
-843 GGGTTA
+843 GGTTA
-849 ATGGSS
+849 ASGGTTAPSGGMTTATGGS
-855 TANAGGVTTGA
+855 TTAGGGSVSGGMTTASGGSTGA
-866 GGSSVPAG
+866 GGD
-874 GTTAAA
+874 TAVTA
-880 GGSTASKGAAGCS
+880 GGSAAASGGAFATGGDS
-893 CSTVDSRGG
+893 STVSTGGTMSAVGGTVPPKNNGGCSTVYAGHG
-902 SRWACLWMLTL
+902 SGWAAAWMLAL
-913 LMAIVRRRRR
+913 LAAISLRRRRTGSGSQHY

>member
-1 MAKKGIT
+1 MKKQST
-8 VSLAAAMLVL
+8 QFLLVAAMLMFAT
-18 VSQSPHAQTAES
+18 QSPHAQTAES

-45 GLVFGTAEKNVLYAR
+45 GLVFSTVEQNVLYAR

-92 VESIAPDPVDAN
+92 VESIAADPVDSN

-116 GNGQIIRSAD
+116 NGQIIRSAD
-126 RGNTWTRYNIATPMG
+126 RGDTWTRYNIATPMG

-167 RTAGL
+167 RTTGL
-172 WTSTD
+172 WKSTD

-200 VVFDKKSGTAGSGS
+200 VVFDKTSGTAGNGS

-229 LYRSTD
+229 LYRSAD
-235 AGATWTLVTGT
+235 SGATWTLVTGT
-246 SPPSGLM
+246 SPPSGMM

-276 SISSGA
+276 SISSGS
-282 VWKLNTATDAWT
+282 VWKLNTATSTWT

-326 APDEMYRTTN
+326 APDEIYRTTN

-346 SATHDPNGA
+346 SATHNMNGA
-355 QYLCFGPAN
+355 EYLCFGPAN
-364 CSSSALSSAG
+364 CTTPSSAG

-430 KTAIFAVVGD
+430 KTAVFAVVGD
-440 IGIIRTATD
+440 IGIIRTPND

-473 AGLNPNIVAD
+473 AGLKPSIVAD
-483 CGNGTPSGG
+483 CGTGSPSGG
-492 YSTDNGITW
+492 YSTDNGLTW

-510 SKVAVGADGSV
+510 SKVAVGADGTV
-521 FVWGQNYST
+521 FVWDQKYST

-535 WKACAGLSGSP
+535 WTACAGLPSGA
-546 RIASDRVNP
+546 RVASDRVNP
-555 KKFYGFASGTLYA
+555 KKFYAFSGGTLYA

-585 SGRAAAVFGMEGEVW
+585 SGRAAAVFGVEGEVW
-600 VAAGSNLY
+600 VSAGSNLY
-608 HSKSSGASATKVA
+608 HSKNSGAGATKVT

-631 GKAAPG
+631 GMAAPG
-637 ASYPAVYIIGTVS
+637 SSYPAVYIIGTVS
-650 SISGVFRSTDE
+650 SVSGVFRSTDQ

-672 HQYGQMDNV
+672 HQFGQMDNV
-681 AGDEDYYGRVFVTT
+681 AGDEDYYGRVYVTT

-707 PAPTG
+707 PTG
-712 GSTGSTGGTTGS
+712 GSTGSTGGTTG
-724 VGGTTAAAGGSGGSR
+724 A
-739 GGNTGSSGGTTAGA
+739 SGGTTAGT
-753 GGSGGSRGGSTGA
+753 GGSGGTRGGTTGSSGGA
-766 SGGTTSA
+766 TTGTGGTTSA
-773 AGGSTVSGGGSTGAS
+773 RGG
-788 SATTS
+788 
-793 AGGRSTVSGGGSTGA
+793 
-808 SSGTTSA
+808 TSA
-815 AGGSTLPGG
+815 AGGG
-824 GTTAATGGTTTAA
+824 ANGGTTTAA
-837 GGSAQS
+837 GGTTSVR
-843 GGGTTA
+843 GGTTA
-849 ATGGSS
+849 ASGGTTAPSGGMTTATGGS
-855 TANAGGVTTGA
+855 TTAGGGSVSGGMTTASGGSTGA
-866 GGSSVPAG
+866 GGD
-874 GTTAAA
+874 TAVTA
-880 GGSTASKGAAGCS
+880 GGSAAASGGAFATGGDS
-893 CSTVDSRGG
+893 STVSTGGTMSAVGGTVPPKNNGGCSTVYAGHG
-902 SRWACLWMLTL
+902 SGWAAAWMLAL
-913 LMAIVRRRRR
+913 LAAISLRRRRTGSGSQHY

>member
-1 MAKKGIT
+1 MKKQST
-8 VSLAAAMLVL
+8 QFLLVAAMLMFAT
-18 VSQSPHAQTAES
+18 QSPHAQTAES

-45 GLVFGTAEKNVLYAR
+45 GLVFSTVEQNVLYAR

-92 VESIAPDPVDAN
+92 VESIAADPVDSN

-116 GNGQIIRSAD
+116 NGQIIRSAD
-126 RGNTWTRYNIATPMG
+126 RGDTWTRYNIATPMG

-167 RTAGL
+167 RTTGL
-172 WTSTD
+172 WKSTD

-200 VVFDKKSGTAGSGS
+200 VVFDKTSGTAGNGS

-229 LYRSTD
+229 LYRSAD
-235 AGATWTLVTGT
+235 SGATWTLVTGT
-246 SPPSGLM
+246 NPPSGMM

-276 SISSGA
+276 SISSGS
-282 VWKLNTATDAWT
+282 VWKLNTATSTWT

-326 APDEMYRTTN
+326 APDEIYRTTN

-346 SATHDPNGA
+346 SATHNMNGA
-355 QYLCFGPAN
+355 EYLCFGPAN
-364 CSSSALSSAG
+364 CTTPSSAG

-430 KTAIFAVVGD
+430 KTAVFAVVGD
-440 IGIIRTATD
+440 IGIIRTPND

-473 AGLNPNIVAD
+473 AGLKPSIVAD
-483 CGNGTPSGG
+483 CGTGSPSGG
-492 YSTDNGITW
+492 YSTDNGLTW

-510 SKVAVGADGSV
+510 SKVAVGADGTV
-521 FVWGQNYST
+521 FVWDQKYST

-535 WKACAGLSGSP
+535 WTACAGLPSGA
-546 RIASDRVNP
+546 RVASDRVNP
-555 KKFYGFASGTLYA
+555 KKFYAFSGGTLYA

-585 SGRAAAVFGMEGEVW
+585 SGRAAAVFGVEGEVW
-600 VAAGSNLY
+600 VSAGSNLY
-608 HSKSSGASATKVA
+608 HSKNSGAGATKVT

-631 GKAAPG
+631 GMAAPG
-637 ASYPAVYIIGTVS
+637 SSYPAVYLIGTVS
-650 SISGVFRSTDE
+650 SVSGVFRSTDQ

-672 HQYGQMDNV
+672 HQFGQMDNV
-681 AGDEDYYGRVFVTT
+681 AGDEDYYGRVYVTT

-707 PAPTG
+707 PTG
-712 GSTGSTGGTTGS
+712 GSTGSTGGTTG
-724 VGGTTAAAGGSGGSR
+724 A
-739 GGNTGSSGGTTAGA
+739 SGGTTAGT
-753 GGSGGSRGGSTGA
+753 GGSGGTRGGTTGSSGGA
-766 SGGTTSA
+766 TTGTGGTTSA
-773 AGGSTVSGGGSTGAS
+773 RGG
-788 SATTS
+788 
-793 AGGRSTVSGGGSTGA
+793 
-808 SSGTTSA
+808 TSA
-815 AGGSTLPGG
+815 AGGG
-824 GTTAATGGTTTAA
+824 ANGGTTTAA
-837 GGSAQS
+837 GGTTSVR
-843 GGGTTA
+843 GGTTA
-849 ATGGSS
+849 ASGGTTAPSGGMTTATGGS
-855 TANAGGVTTGA
+855 TTAGGGSVSGGMTTASGGSTGA
-866 GGSSVPAG
+866 GGD
-874 GTTAAA
+874 TAVTA
-880 GGSTASKGAAGCS
+880 GGSAAASGGAFATGGDS
-893 CSTVDSRGG
+893 STVSTGGTMSAVGGTVPPKNNGGCSTVYAGHG
-902 SRWACLWMLTL
+902 SGWAAAWMLAL
-913 LMAIVRRRRR
+913 LAAISLRRRRTGSGSQHY

>member
-1 MAKKGIT
+1 MKKQST
-8 VSLAAAMLVL
+8 QLLLVAAMLMFAT
-18 VSQSPHAQTAES
+18 QSPHAQTAES

-45 GLVFGTAEKNVLYAR
+45 GLVFSTVEQNVLYAR

-92 VESIAPDPVDAN
+92 VESIAADPVDSN

-116 GNGQIIRSAD
+116 NGQIIRSAD

-167 RTAGL
+167 RTTGL
-172 WTSTD
+172 WKSTD

-200 VVFDKKSGTAGSGS
+200 VVFDKTSGTAGNGS

-229 LYRSTD
+229 LYRSAD
-235 AGATWTLVTGT
+235 AGATWTLVTG
-246 SPPSGLM
+246 SNPPSGMM

-276 SISSGA
+276 SISSGS
-282 VWKLNTATDAWT
+282 VWKLNTATSTWT

-326 APDEMYRTTN
+326 APDEIYRTTN

-346 SATHDPNGA
+346 SATHNMNGA
-355 QYLCFGPAN
+355 EYLCFGPAN
-364 CSSSALSSAG
+364 CTTPSSAG

-430 KTAIFAVVGD
+430 KTAVFAVVGD
-440 IGIIRTATD
+440 IGIIRTPND

-473 AGLNPNIVAD
+473 AGLKPSIVAD
-483 CGNGTPSGG
+483 CGTGSPSGG
-492 YSTDNGITW
+492 YSTDNGLTW

-510 SKVAVGADGSV
+510 SKVAVGADGTV
-521 FVWGQNYST
+521 FVWDQKYST

-535 WKACAGLSGSP
+535 WTACAGLPSGA
-546 RIASDRVNP
+546 RVASDRVNP
-555 KKFYGFASGTLYA
+555 KKFYAFSGGTLYA

-600 VAAGSNLY
+600 VSAGSNLY
-608 HSKSSGASATKVA
+608 HSKNSGAGATKVT

-631 GKAAPG
+631 GVAAPG
-637 ASYPAVYIIGTVS
+637 SSYPAVYIIGTVS
-650 SISGVFRSTDE
+650 SVSGVFRSTDQ

-672 HQYGQMDNV
+672 HQFGQMDNV
-681 AGDEDYYGRVFVTT
+681 AGDEDYYGRVYVTT

-707 PAPTG
+707 PTG
-712 GSTGSTGGTTGS
+712 GSTGSTGGTTG
-724 VGGTTAAAGGSGGSR
+724 A
-739 GGNTGSSGGTTAGA
+739 SGGTTAGA
-753 GGSGGSRGGSTGA
+753 GGSGGTRGGTTGSSGGA
-766 SGGTTSA
+766 TTGTGGTTSA
-773 AGGSTVSGGGSTGAS
+773 
-788 SATTS
+788 
-793 AGGRSTVSGGGSTGA
+793 R
-808 SSGTTSA
+808 
-815 AGGSTLPGG
+815 G
-824 GTTAATGGTTTAA
+824 GTTAASGGANGGTTTPAGGSTSVRGGTTAAGGGTTVPSGGMTTAA
-837 GGSAQS
+837 GGSTTAGGGSAS
-843 GGGTTA
+843 GGMTTA
-849 ATGGSS
+849 SGGS
-855 TANAGGVTTGA
+855 TGA
-866 GGSSVPAG
+866 GGD
-874 GTTAAA
+874 TAATA
-880 GGSTASKGAAGCS
+880 GGSATASGGAFATGGDS
-893 CSTVDSRGG
+893 STVSTGGTMNAVGGTVPPKNNGGCSTVYAGHG
-902 SRWACLWMLTL
+902 SGWAAAWMLAL
-913 LMAIVRRRRR
+913 LAAISLRRRRTGSGS

>member
-1 MAKKGIT
+1 MKKQST
-8 VSLAAAMLVL
+8 QFLLVAAMLMFAT
-18 VSQSPHAQTAES
+18 QSPHAQTAES

-45 GLVFGTAEKNVLYAR
+45 GLVFSTVEQNVLYAR

-72 KYGWIPIMDWLTRPD
+72 KYVWIPIMDWLTRPD

-92 VESIAPDPVDAN
+92 VESIAADPVDSN

-116 GNGQIIRSAD
+116 NGQIIRSAD
-126 RGNTWTRYNIATPMG
+126 RGDTWTRYNIATPMG

-167 RTAGL
+167 RTTGL
-172 WTSTD
+172 WKSTD

-200 VVFDKKSGTAGSGS
+200 VVFDKTSGTAGNGS

-229 LYRSTD
+229 LYRSAD
-235 AGATWTLVTGT
+235 AGATWTLVTG
-246 SPPSGLM
+246 SNPPSGMM

-276 SISSGA
+276 SISSGS
-282 VWKLNTATDAWT
+282 VWKLNTATSTWT

-326 APDEMYRTTN
+326 APDEIYRTTN

-346 SATHDPNGA
+346 SATHNMNGA
-355 QYLCFGPAN
+355 EYLCFGPAN
-364 CSSSALSSAG
+364 CTTPSSAG

-430 KTAIFAVVGD
+430 KTAVFAVVGD
-440 IGIIRTATD
+440 IGIIRTPND

-473 AGLNPNIVAD
+473 AGLKPSIVAD
-483 CGNGTPSGG
+483 CGTGSPSGG
-492 YSTDNGITW
+492 YSTDNGLTW

-510 SKVAVGADGSV
+510 SKVAVGADGTV
-521 FVWGQNYST
+521 FVWDQKYST

-535 WKACAGLSGSP
+535 WTACAGLPSGA
-546 RIASDRVNP
+546 RVASDRVNP
-555 KKFYGFASGTLYA
+555 KKFYAFSGGTLYA

-585 SGRAAAVFGMEGEVW
+585 SGRAAAVFGVEGEVW
-600 VAAGSNLY
+600 VSAGSNLY
-608 HSKSSGASATKVA
+608 HSKNSGAGATKVT

-631 GKAAPG
+631 GMAAPG
-637 ASYPAVYIIGTVS
+637 SSYPAVYIIGTVS
-650 SISGVFRSTDE
+650 SVSGVFRSTDQ

-672 HQYGQMDNV
+672 HQFGQMDNV
-681 AGDEDYYGRVFVTT
+681 AGDEDYYGRVYVTT

-707 PAPTG
+707 PTG
-712 GSTGSTGGTTGS
+712 GSTGSTGGTTG
-724 VGGTTAAAGGSGGSR
+724 A
-739 GGNTGSSGGTTAGA
+739 SGGTTAGT
-753 GGSGGSRGGSTGA
+753 GGSGGTRGGTTGSSGGA
-766 SGGTTSA
+766 TTGTGGTTSA
-773 AGGSTVSGGGSTGAS
+773 RGG
-788 SATTS
+788 
-793 AGGRSTVSGGGSTGA
+793 
-808 SSGTTSA
+808 TSA
-815 AGGSTLPGG
+815 AGGG
-824 GTTAATGGTTTAA
+824 ANGGTTTAA
-837 GGSAQS
+837 GGTTSVR
-843 GGGTTA
+843 GGTTA
-849 ATGGSS
+849 ASGGTTAPSGGMTTATGGS
-855 TANAGGVTTGA
+855 TTAGGGSVSGGMTTASGGSTGA
-866 GGSSVPAG
+866 GGD
-874 GTTAAA
+874 TAVTA
-880 GGSTASKGAAGCS
+880 GGSAAASGGAFATGGDS
-893 CSTVDSRGG
+893 STVSTGGTMSAVGGTVPPKNNGGCSTVYAGHG
-902 SRWACLWMLTL
+902 SGWAAAWMLAL
-913 LMAIVRRRRR
+913 LAAISLRRRRTGSGSQHY

>member
-1 MAKKGIT
+1 MKKQST
-8 VSLAAAMLVL
+8 QFLLVAAMLMFAT
-18 VSQSPHAQTAES
+18 QSPHAQTAES

-45 GLVFGTAEKNVLYAR
+45 GLVFSTVEQNVLYAR

-92 VESIAPDPVDAN
+92 VESIAADPVDSN

-116 GNGQIIRSAD
+116 NGQIIRSAD
-126 RGNTWTRYNIATPMG
+126 RGDTWTRYNIATPMG

-167 RTAGL
+167 RTTGL
-172 WTSTD
+172 WKSTD

-200 VVFDKKSGTAGSGS
+200 VVFDKTSGTAGNGS

-229 LYRSTD
+229 LYRSAD
-235 AGATWTLVTGT
+235 SGATWTLVTGT
-246 SPPSGLM
+246 SPPSGMM

-276 SISSGA
+276 SISSGS
-282 VWKLNTATDAWT
+282 VWKLNTATSTWT

-326 APDEMYRTTN
+326 APDEIYRTTN

-346 SATHDPNGA
+346 SATHNMNGA
-355 QYLCFGPAN
+355 EYLCFGPAN
-364 CSSSALSSAG
+364 CTTPSSAG

-430 KTAIFAVVGD
+430 KTAVFAVVGD
-440 IGIIRTATD
+440 IGIIRTPND

-473 AGLNPNIVAD
+473 AGLKPSIVAD
-483 CGNGTPSGG
+483 CGTGSPSGG
-492 YSTDNGITW
+492 YSTDNGLTW

-510 SKVAVGADGSV
+510 SKVAVGADGTV
-521 FVWGQNYST
+521 FVWDQKYST

-535 WKACAGLSGSP
+535 WTACAGLPSGA
-546 RIASDRVNP
+546 RVASDRVNP
-555 KKFYGFASGTLYA
+555 KKFYAFSGGTLYA

-585 SGRAAAVFGMEGEVW
+585 SGRAAAVFGVEGEVW
-600 VAAGSNLY
+600 VSAGSNLY
-608 HSKSSGASATKVA
+608 HSKNSGAGATKVT

-631 GKAAPG
+631 GMAAPG
-637 ASYPAVYIIGTVS
+637 SSYPAVYIIGTVS
-650 SISGVFRSTDE
+650 SVSGVFRSTDQ

-672 HQYGQMDNV
+672 HQFGQMDNV
-681 AGDEDYYGRVFVTT
+681 AGDEDYYGRVYVTT

-707 PAPTG
+707 PTG
-712 GSTGSTGGTTGS
+712 GSTGSTGGTTG
-724 VGGTTAAAGGSGGSR
+724 A
-739 GGNTGSSGGTTAGA
+739 SGGTTAGT
-753 GGSGGSRGGSTGA
+753 GGSGGTRGGTTGSSGGA
-766 SGGTTSA
+766 TTGTGGTTSA
-773 AGGSTVSGGGSTGAS
+773 RGG
-788 SATTS
+788 
-793 AGGRSTVSGGGSTGA
+793 
-808 SSGTTSA
+808 TSA
-815 AGGSTLPGG
+815 AGGG
-824 GTTAATGGTTTAA
+824 ANGGTTTAA
-837 GGSAQS
+837 GGTTSVR
-843 GGGTTA
+843 GGTTA
-849 ATGGSS
+849 ASGGTTAPSGGMTTATGGS
-855 TANAGGVTTGA
+855 TTAGGGSVSGGMTTASGGSTGA
-866 GGSSVPAG
+866 GGD
-874 GTTAAA
+874 TAVTA
-880 GGSTASKGAAGCS
+880 GGSAAASGGAFATGGDS
-893 CSTVDSRGG
+893 STVSTGGTMSAVGGTVPPKNNGGCSTVYAGHG
-902 SRWACLWMLTL
+902 SGWAAAWMLAL
-913 LMAIVRRRRR
+913 LAAISLRRRRTGSGS

>member
-1 MAKKGIT
+1 MAKKCT
-8 VSLAAAMLVL
+8 QLLVVGLL
-18 VSQSPHAQTAES
+18 VALTSQSPQAQTAES
-30 YVWQSVAIRGGGFVP
+30 YAWQSVAIRGGGFVP
-45 GLVFGTAEKNVLYAR
+45 GLVFSTAAKDVLYAR
-60 TDMAGAYRWDET
+60 TDMAGAYRWDAAS
-72 KYGWIPIMDWLTRPD
+72 YGWIPIMDWLTRSD

-92 VESIAPDPVDAN
+92 VESIAADPVDAN
-104 VVYMAVGTYTSS
+104 VVYMAVGTYTSG

-126 RGNTWTRYNIATPMG
+126 QGNTWQRYNIATPMG

-148 LGERLMVD
+148 LGERLMID

-172 WTSTD
+172 WKSTD

-200 VVFDKKSGTAGSGS
+200 VVFDKKSGTAGNGS

-235 AGATWTLVTGT
+235 AGATWTLVTG
-246 SPPSGLM
+246 SNPPSGLM
-253 PHHGVLAS
+253 PHHGALAS

-282 VWKLNTATDAWT
+282 VWKLNTAGDTWT

-326 APDEMYRTTN
+326 APDEIYRTTN

-346 SATHDPNGA
+346 SATHNTNGV

-364 CSSSALSSAG
+364 CTNPSASG

-379 EIDPFNQ
+379 EVDPFNQ

-400 KNSDA
+400 KNTDA

-415 KDFEETVGLDLTSSV
+415 KNFEETVGLDLTSSV
-430 KTAIFAVVGD
+430 KTAIFGVVGD
-440 IGIIRTATD
+440 IGIIRTATN

-473 AGLNPNIVAD
+473 AGMNPNIVAD

-492 YSTDNGITW
+492 YSTDNGLTW

-510 SKVAVGADGSV
+510 SKIAVGADGSV
-521 FVWGQNYST
+521 FVWGTNYST

-535 WKACAGLSGSP
+535 WKACAGLSGTP

-555 KKFYGFASGTLYA
+555 KKFYAFANGTLYA
-568 STDGAA
+568 SSDGAA

-608 HSKSSGASATKVA
+608 HSKTSGAGATKVT

-631 GKAAPG
+631 GKAATG
-637 ASYPAVYIIGTVS
+637 STYPAVYVIGTVAS
-650 SISGVFRSTDE
+650 VSGVFRSTDQ

-681 AGDEDYYGRVFVTT
+681 AGDEDYFGRVFVTT

-707 PAPTG
+707 PTG
-712 GSTGSTGGTTGS
+712 GTTGSTGGTTGS
-724 VGGTTAAAGGSGGSR
+724 AGGSTGAVGGTTGSAGGSGGSR
-739 GGNTGSSGGTTAGA
+739 AGTTASGAGGSARGGTTAVQGGSAIGGTMGGGITAAAGGSAGGA
-753 GGSGGSRGGSTGA
+753 GGTTVAVGGSTGA
-766 SGGTTSA
+766 GGEIA
-773 AGGSTVSGGGSTGAS
+773 
-788 SATTS
+788 
-793 AGGRSTVSGGGSTGA
+793 
-808 SSGTTSA
+808 
-815 AGGSTLPGG
+815 
-824 GTTAATGGTTTAA
+824 GTTTAA
-837 GGSAQS
+837 GGSM
-843 GGGTTA
+843 GGGGDI
-849 ATGGSS
+849 ATGGS
-855 TANAGGVTTGA
+855 TTEIVGGDTG
-866 GGSSVPAG
+866 GGSSPSAG
-874 GTTAAA
+874 GTPAATVA
-880 GGSTASKGAAGCS
+880 STPSSGSGGCS
-893 CSTVDSRGG
+893 CSTVYRKNG
-902 SRWACLWMLTL
+902 SPWAPLCALAL
-913 LMAIVRRRRR
+913 LALAATRRRKHR

>member
-1 MAKKGIT
+1 MKKQST
-8 VSLAAAMLVL
+8 QFLLVAAMLMFAT
-18 VSQSPHAQTAES
+18 QSPHAQTAES

-45 GLVFGTAEKNVLYAR
+45 GLVFSTVEQNVLYAR

-92 VESIAPDPVDAN
+92 VESIAADPVDSN

-116 GNGQIIRSAD
+116 NGQIIRSAD
-126 RGNTWTRYNIATPMG
+126 RGDTWTRYNIATPMG

-167 RTAGL
+167 RTTGL
-172 WTSTD
+172 WKSTD
-177 SAATWAKVA
+177 SAATWTKVA

-200 VVFDKKSGTAGSGS
+200 VVFDKTSGTAGNGS

-229 LYRSTD
+229 LYRSAD

-246 SPPSGLM
+246 NPPSGMM

-276 SISSGA
+276 SISSGS
-282 VWKLNTATDAWT
+282 VWKLNTATSTWT

-326 APDEMYRTTN
+326 APDEIYRTTN

-346 SATHDPNGA
+346 SATHNMNGA
-355 QYLCFGPAN
+355 EYLCFGPAN
-364 CSSSALSSAG
+364 CTTPSSAG

-430 KTAIFAVVGD
+430 KTAVFAVVGD
-440 IGIIRTATD
+440 IGIIRTPND

-473 AGLNPNIVAD
+473 AGLQPSIVAD
-483 CGNGTPSGG
+483 CGTGSPSGG
-492 YSTDNGITW
+492 YSTDNGLTW

-510 SKVAVGADGSV
+510 SKVAVGADGTV
-521 FVWGQNYST
+521 FVWDQKYST

-535 WKACAGLSGSP
+535 WTACAGLPSGA
-546 RIASDRVNP
+546 RVASDRVNP
-555 KKFYGFASGTLYA
+555 KKFYAFSGGTLYA

-585 SGRAAAVFGMEGEVW
+585 SGRAAAVFGVEGEVW
-600 VAAGSNLY
+600 VSAGSNLY
-608 HSKSSGASATKVA
+608 HSKNSGAGATKVT

-631 GKAAPG
+631 GMAAPG
-637 ASYPAVYIIGTVS
+637 SSYPAVYIIGTVS
-650 SISGVFRSTDE
+650 NVSGVFRSIDQ

-672 HQYGQMDNV
+672 HQFGQMDNV
-681 AGDEDYYGRVFVTT
+681 AGDEDYYGRVYVTT

-707 PAPTG
+707 PTG
-712 GSTGSTGGTTGS
+712 GSTGSTGG
-724 VGGTTAAAGGSGGSR
+724 
-739 GGNTGSSGGTTAGA
+739 
-753 GGSGGSRGGSTGA
+753 STGA
-766 SGGTTSA
+766 SGGTGAGGSAGTRGGTTGSSGGATTGTGGSTSARGGTTAASGGANGGTTTA
-773 AGGSTVSGGGSTGAS
+773 AGGSTSV
-788 SATTS
+788 
-793 AGGRSTVSGGGSTGA
+793 R
-808 SSGTTSA
+808 
-815 AGGSTLPGG
+815 G
-824 GTTAATGGTTTAA
+824 GTTAASGGTTTAA
-837 GGSAQS
+837 GGSAAAS
-843 GGGTTA
+843 GGTALASGGTITA
-849 ATGGSS
+849 SGGS
-855 TANAGGVTTGA
+855 TGA
-866 GGSSVPAG
+866 GGNTVIAVGGSATASVGALATGGESSTVLTG
-874 GTTAAA
+874 GTMSAV
-880 GGSTASKGAAGCS
+880 GGTVPPKNNGG
-893 CSTVDSRGG
+893 CSTVYAGHRSG
-902 SRWACLWMLTL
+902 WAPAWMLAL
-913 LMAIVRRRRR
+913 LAAIKLRRRRTGSGS

>member
-1 MAKKGIT
+1 MAKKCTQLLLVGLLLL
-8 VSLAAAMLVL
+8 LAT
-18 VSQSPHAQTAES
+18 QSPHAQTAES

-45 GLVFGTAEKNVLYAR
+45 GLVFGTVEKDVLYAR
-60 TDMAGAYRWDET
+60 TDMAGAYRWDAAS
-72 KYGWIPIMDWLTRPD
+72 YGWIPIMDWLTRPD

-92 VESIAPDPVDAN
+92 VESIAADPADAN
-104 VVYMAVGTYTSS
+104 VVYMAVGTYIGS
-116 GNGQIIRSAD
+116 NGQIIRSAD
-126 RGNTWTRYNIATPMG
+126 RGNTWQRYNIATSMG

-167 RTAGL
+167 RTGGL
-172 WTSTD
+172 WKSID

-200 VVFDKKSGTAGSGS
+200 VVFDKKSGTAGNGS

-235 AGATWTLVTGT
+235 AGASWTLVTG
-246 SPPSGLM
+246 SGPPSGLM

-282 VWKLNTATDAWT
+282 VWKLNTTGDTWT
-294 NVNPA
+294 NVNPT

-326 APDEMYRTTN
+326 APDEIYRTTN

-346 SATHDPNGA
+346 NATHNTNGV

-364 CSSSALSSAG
+364 CTNPSASG

-400 KNSDA
+400 KNTDA

-415 KDFEETVGLDLTSSV
+415 KNFEETVGLDLTSSV

-440 IGIIRTATD
+440 IGIIRTPTN

-473 AGLNPNIVAD
+473 AGMNPNIVAD

-492 YSTDNGITW
+492 YSTDNGLTW
-501 KPFASQAGG
+501 KPFANQAGG

-521 FVWGQNYST
+521 IVWGTNYST
-530 DNGAT
+530 DNGAS
-535 WKACAGLSGSP
+535 WKACTGLSGTP
-546 RIASDRVNP
+546 RIVSDRVNP
-555 KKFYGFASGTLYA
+555 MKFYAFANGTLYA
-568 STDGAA
+568 SSDGAA

-608 HSKSSGASATKVA
+608 HSKSSGAGATKVT

-631 GKAAPG
+631 GKAATG
-637 ASYPAVYIIGTVS
+637 STYPAVYIIGTVGGV
-650 SISGVFRSTDE
+650 SGVFRSTDQ
-661 GATWLRVNDDQ
+661 GVTWLRVNDDQ

-681 AGDEDYYGRVFVTT
+681 AGDEDYFGRVFVTT

-707 PAPTG
+707 STGGTG
-712 GSTGSTGGTTGS
+712 GSSGGTTGATGGTTGGAGAGGS
-724 VGGTTAAAGGSGGSR
+724 TGARGGTTSSNGGTTGSNSGTKGGDGGSTVVLGGTMGAGTTAAAGGSAGGSGAVATGGTMVSAGGATGTGGEVAMGGTTAAAGGSMGG
-739 GGNTGSSGGTTAGA
+739 GGEI
-753 GGSGGSRGGSTGA
+753 
-766 SGGTTSA
+766 A
-773 AGGSTVSGGGSTGAS
+773 AGGSTTGDVGGVTG
-788 SATTS
+788 
-793 AGGRSTVSGGGSTGA
+793 
-808 SSGTTSA
+808 
-815 AGGSTLPGG
+815 
-824 GTTAATGGTTTAA
+824 
-837 GGSAQS
+837 
-843 GGGTTA
+843 
-849 ATGGSS
+849 GGSS
-855 TANAGGVTTGA
+855 T
-866 GGSSVPAG
+866 SAG
-874 GTTAAA
+874 GTTAAVV
-880 GGSTASKGAAGCS
+880 GSTSPSRNASGS
-893 CSTVDSRGG
+893 CSMVRNRQG
-902 SRWACLWMLTL
+902 SRWEPICMLAL
-913 LMAIVRRRRR
+913 LGLALIRRRKRR

>member
-1 MAKKGIT
+1 MGRRST
-8 VSLAAAMLVL
+8 TFCLAIVL
-18 VSQSPHAQTAES
+18 VVLSAQSPHAQTAEA

-45 GLVFGTAEKNVLYAR
+45 GLVFGTVEKDVLYAR
-60 TDMAGAYRWDET
+60 TDMAGAYRWDAT

-92 VESIAPDPVDAN
+92 VESIAADPVDAN

-116 GNGQIIRSAD
+116 NGQIIRSAD

-148 LGERLMVD
+148 MGERLMVD

-172 WTSTD
+172 WKSTD

-200 VVFDKKSGTAGSGS
+200 VVFDKTSGTAGNGS

-229 LYRSTD
+229 LYRSID
-235 AGATWTLVTGT
+235 AGATWTLVAGT
-246 SPPSGLM
+246 NPPSALM

-282 VWKLNTATDAWT
+282 VWKLNTATDTWT

-326 APDEMYRTTN
+326 APDEIYRTTN

-346 SATHDPNGA
+346 SATHNANGA

-405 ASGIV
+405 ASGIL

-415 KDFEETVGLDLTSSV
+415 TDLEETVGLDLTSSV
-430 KTAIFAVVGD
+430 KTAVFAVVGD
-440 IGIIRTATD
+440 IGIIRTSTD
-449 ALDTPSPTGMVT
+449 ALSTPSPTGMVT

-483 CGNGTPSGG
+483 CGTGTPSGG

-530 DNGAT
+530 DNGTT
-535 WKACAGLSGSP
+535 WNACAGLSGSP

-555 KKFYGFASGTLYA
+555 KKFYAFANGILYA

-608 HSKSSGASATKVA
+608 HSKNSGAGATKVT

-631 GKAAPG
+631 GMAAPG
-637 ASYPAVYIIGTVS
+637 TSYPAVYIIGTVNS
-650 SISGVFRSTDE
+650 VSGVFRSTDQ

-681 AGDEDYYGRVFVTT
+681 AGDEDYYGRVYVTT

-707 PAPTG
+707 PTG

-724 VGGTTAAAGGSGGSR
+724 TGGSTSAAGGSAGSR
-739 GGNTGSSGGTTAGA
+739 GGTTGAAGGTTGVA
-753 GGSGGSRGGSTGA
+753 GGSSGSRGGSTGA
-766 SGGTTSA
+766 SGGT
-773 AGGSTVSGGGSTGAS
+773 
-788 SATTS
+788 AT
-793 AGGRSTVSGGGSTGA
+793 
-808 SSGTTSA
+808 
-815 AGGSTLPGG
+815 
-824 GTTAATGGTTTAA
+824 
-837 GGSAQS
+837 
-843 GGGTTA
+843 
-849 ATGGSS
+849 
-855 TANAGGVTTGA
+855 
-866 GGSSVPAG
+866 
-874 GTTAAA
+874 AA
-880 GGSTASKGAAGCS
+880 GGSTASAAGTTAAS
-893 CSTVDSRGG
+893 GGTTSTPSGATGGGESTGASGGTTTGAGGTTAPAGG
-902 SRWACLWMLTL
+902 STAAIGGSSTPSSGGVPTGGSTTGAGGGTTGSSSVLAGGTTAPSGGFESVRGRRGL
-913 LMAIVRRRRR
+913 LLLDGLPPG

>member
-1 MAKKGIT
+1 MKKQST
-8 VSLAAAMLVL
+8 QFLLVAAMLMFAT
-18 VSQSPHAQTAES
+18 QSPHAQTAES

-45 GLVFGTAEKNVLYAR
+45 GLVFSTVEQNVLYAR

-92 VESIAPDPVDAN
+92 VESIAADPVDSN

-116 GNGQIIRSAD
+116 NGQIIRSAD
-126 RGNTWTRYNIATPMG
+126 RGDTWTRYNIATPMG

-167 RTAGL
+167 RTTGL
-172 WTSTD
+172 WKSTD

-200 VVFDKKSGTAGSGS
+200 VVFDKTSGTAGNGS

-229 LYRSTD
+229 LYRSAD
-235 AGATWTLVTGT
+235 SGATWTLVTGT
-246 SPPSGLM
+246 SPPSGMM

-276 SISSGA
+276 SISSGS
-282 VWKLNTATDAWT
+282 VWKLNTATSTWT

-326 APDEMYRTTN
+326 APDEIYRTTN

-346 SATHDPNGA
+346 SATHNMNGA
-355 QYLCFGPAN
+355 EYLCFGPAN
-364 CSSSALSSAG
+364 CTTPSSAG

-430 KTAIFAVVGD
+430 KTAVFAVVGD
-440 IGIIRTATD
+440 IGIIRTPND

-473 AGLNPNIVAD
+473 AGLKPSIVAD
-483 CGNGTPSGG
+483 CGTGSPSGG
-492 YSTDNGITW
+492 YSTDNGLTW

-510 SKVAVGADGSV
+510 SKVAVGADGTV
-521 FVWGQNYST
+521 FVWDQKYST

-535 WKACAGLSGSP
+535 WTACAGLPSGA
-546 RIASDRVNP
+546 RVASDRVNP
-555 KKFYGFASGTLYA
+555 KKFYAFSGGTLYA

-585 SGRAAAVFGMEGEVW
+585 SGRAAAVFGVEGEVW
-600 VAAGSNLY
+600 VSAGSNLY
-608 HSKSSGASATKVA
+608 HSKNSGAGATKVT

-631 GKAAPG
+631 GMAAPG
-637 ASYPAVYIIGTVS
+637 SSYPAVYLIGTVS
-650 SISGVFRSTDE
+650 SVSGVFRSTDQ

-672 HQYGQMDNV
+672 HQFGQMDNV
-681 AGDEDYYGRVFVTT
+681 AGDEDYYGRVYVTT

-707 PAPTG
+707 PTG
-712 GSTGSTGGTTGS
+712 GSTGSTGGTTG
-724 VGGTTAAAGGSGGSR
+724 A
-739 GGNTGSSGGTTAGA
+739 SGGTTAGT
-753 GGSGGSRGGSTGA
+753 GGSGGTRGGTTGSSGGA
-766 SGGTTSA
+766 TTGTGGTTSA
-773 AGGSTVSGGGSTGAS
+773 RGG
-788 SATTS
+788 
-793 AGGRSTVSGGGSTGA
+793 
-808 SSGTTSA
+808 TSA
-815 AGGSTLPGG
+815 AGGG
-824 GTTAATGGTTTAA
+824 ANGGTTTAA
-837 GGSAQS
+837 GGTTSVR
-843 GGGTTA
+843 GGTTA
-849 ATGGSS
+849 ASGGTTAPSGGMTTATGGS
-855 TANAGGVTTGA
+855 TTAGGGSVSGGMTTASGGSTGA
-866 GGSSVPAG
+866 GGD
-874 GTTAAA
+874 TAVTA
-880 GGSTASKGAAGCS
+880 GGSAAASGGAFATGGDS
-893 CSTVDSRGG
+893 STVSTGGTMSAVGGTVPPKNNGGCSTVYAGHG
-902 SRWACLWMLTL
+902 SGWAAAWMLAL
-913 LMAIVRRRRR
+913 LAAISLRRRRTGSGS

>member
-1 MAKKGIT
+1 MKKQST
-8 VSLAAAMLVL
+8 QFLLVAAMLMFAT
-18 VSQSPHAQTAES
+18 QSPHAQTAES

-45 GLVFGTAEKNVLYAR
+45 GLVFSTVEQNVLYAR

-92 VESIAPDPVDAN
+92 VESIAADPVDSN

-116 GNGQIIRSAD
+116 NGQIIRSAD
-126 RGNTWTRYNIATPMG
+126 RGDTWTRYNIATPMG

-167 RTAGL
+167 RTTGL
-172 WTSTD
+172 WKSTD

-200 VVFDKKSGTAGSGS
+200 VVFDKTSGTAGNGS

-229 LYRSTD
+229 LYRSAD
-235 AGATWTLVTGT
+235 SGATWTLVTGT
-246 SPPSGLM
+246 SPPSGMM

-276 SISSGA
+276 SISSGS
-282 VWKLNTATDAWT
+282 VWKLNTATSTWT

-326 APDEMYRTTN
+326 APDEIYRTTN

-346 SATHDPNGA
+346 SATHNMNGA
-355 QYLCFGPAN
+355 EYLCFGPAN
-364 CSSSALSSAG
+364 CTTPSSAG

-430 KTAIFAVVGD
+430 KTAVFAVVGD
-440 IGIIRTATD
+440 IGIIRTPND

-473 AGLNPNIVAD
+473 AGLKPSIVAD
-483 CGNGTPSGG
+483 CGTGSPSGG
-492 YSTDNGITW
+492 YSTDNGLTW

-510 SKVAVGADGSV
+510 SKVAVGADGTV
-521 FVWGQNYST
+521 FVWDQKYST

-535 WKACAGLSGSP
+535 WTACAGLPSGA
-546 RIASDRVNP
+546 RVASDRVNP
-555 KKFYGFASGTLYA
+555 KKFYAFSGGTLYA

-585 SGRAAAVFGMEGEVW
+585 SGRAAAVFGVEGEVW
-600 VAAGSNLY
+600 VSAGSNLY
-608 HSKSSGASATKVA
+608 HSKNSGAGATKVT

-631 GKAAPG
+631 GMAAPG
-637 ASYPAVYIIGTVS
+637 SSYPAVYIIGTVS
-650 SISGVFRSTDE
+650 SVSGVFRSTDQ

-672 HQYGQMDNV
+672 HQFGQMDNV
-681 AGDEDYYGRVFVTT
+681 AGDEDYYGRVYVTT

-707 PAPTG
+707 PTG
-712 GSTGSTGGTTGS
+712 GSTGSTGGTTG
-724 VGGTTAAAGGSGGSR
+724 A
-739 GGNTGSSGGTTAGA
+739 SGGTTAGT
-753 GGSGGSRGGSTGA
+753 GGSGGTRGGTTGSSGGA
-766 SGGTTSA
+766 TTGTGGTTSA
-773 AGGSTVSGGGSTGAS
+773 RGG
-788 SATTS
+788 TS
-793 AGGRSTVSGGGSTGA
+793 A
-808 SSGTTSA
+808 
-815 AGGSTLPGG
+815 PGG
-824 GTTAATGGTTTAA
+824 AANGGTTTAA
-837 GGSAQS
+837 GGTTSVR
-843 GGGTTA
+843 GGTTA
-849 ATGGSS
+849 ASGGTTAPSGGMTTATGGS
-855 TANAGGVTTGA
+855 TTAGGGSVSGGMTTASGGSTGA
-866 GGSSVPAG
+866 GGD
-874 GTTAAA
+874 TAVTA
-880 GGSTASKGAAGCS
+880 GGSAAASGGAFATGGDS
-893 CSTVDSRGG
+893 STVSTGGTMSAVGGTVPPKNNGGCSTVYAGHG
-902 SRWACLWMLTL
+902 SGWAAAWMLAL
-913 LMAIVRRRRR
+913 LAAISLRRRRTGSGSQHY

>member
-1 MAKKGIT
+1 MKKQST
-8 VSLAAAMLVL
+8 QFLLVAAMLMFAT
-18 VSQSPHAQTAES
+18 QSPHAQTAES

-45 GLVFGTAEKNVLYAR
+45 GLVFSTVEQNVLYAR

-92 VESIAPDPVDAN
+92 VESIAADPVDSN

-116 GNGQIIRSAD
+116 NGQIIRSAD
-126 RGNTWTRYNIATPMG
+126 RGDTWTRYNIATPMG

-167 RTAGL
+167 RTTGL
-172 WTSTD
+172 WKSTD

-200 VVFDKKSGTAGSGS
+200 VVFDKTSGTAGNGS

-229 LYRSTD
+229 LYRSAD
-235 AGATWTLVTGT
+235 AGATWTLVTG
-246 SPPSGLM
+246 SNPPSGMM

-276 SISSGA
+276 SISSGS
-282 VWKLNTATDAWT
+282 VWKLNTATSTWT

-326 APDEMYRTTN
+326 APDEIYRTTN
-336 GGTSWTAIGR
+336 GGSSWTAIGR
-346 SATHDPNGA
+346 SATHNMNGA
-355 QYLCFGPAN
+355 EYLCFGPAN
-364 CSSSALSSAG
+364 CTTPSSAG

-430 KTAIFAVVGD
+430 KTAVFAVVGD
-440 IGIIRTATD
+440 IGIIRTPND

-473 AGLNPNIVAD
+473 AGLKPSIVAD
-483 CGNGTPSGG
+483 CGTGSPSGG
-492 YSTDNGITW
+492 YSTDNGLTW

-510 SKVAVGADGSV
+510 SKVAVGADGTV
-521 FVWGQNYST
+521 FVWDQKYST

-535 WKACAGLSGSP
+535 WTACAGLPSGA
-546 RIASDRVNP
+546 RVASDRVNP
-555 KKFYGFASGTLYA
+555 KKFYAFSGGTLYA

-585 SGRAAAVFGMEGEVW
+585 SGRAAAVFGVEGEVW
-600 VAAGSNLY
+600 VSAGSNLY
-608 HSKSSGASATKVA
+608 HSKNSGAGATKVT

-631 GKAAPG
+631 GMAAPG
-637 ASYPAVYIIGTVS
+637 SSYPAVYIIGTVS
-650 SISGVFRSTDE
+650 SVSGVFRSTDQ

-672 HQYGQMDNV
+672 HQFGQMDNV
-681 AGDEDYYGRVFVTT
+681 AGDEDYYGRVYVTT

-707 PAPTG
+707 PTG
-712 GSTGSTGGTTGS
+712 GSTGSTGGTTG
-724 VGGTTAAAGGSGGSR
+724 A
-739 GGNTGSSGGTTAGA
+739 SGGTTAGT
-753 GGSGGSRGGSTGA
+753 GGSGGTRGGTTGSSGGA
-766 SGGTTSA
+766 TTGTGGTTSA
-773 AGGSTVSGGGSTGAS
+773 RGG
-788 SATTS
+788 
-793 AGGRSTVSGGGSTGA
+793 
-808 SSGTTSA
+808 TSA
-815 AGGSTLPGG
+815 AGGG
-824 GTTAATGGTTTAA
+824 ANGGTTTAA
-837 GGSAQS
+837 GGTTSVR
-843 GGGTTA
+843 GGTTA
-849 ATGGSS
+849 ASGGTTAPSGGMTTATGGS
-855 TANAGGVTTGA
+855 TTAGGGSVSGGMTTASGGSTGA
-866 GGSSVPAG
+866 GGD
-874 GTTAAA
+874 TAVTA
-880 GGSTASKGAAGCS
+880 GGSAAASGGAFATGGDS
-893 CSTVDSRGG
+893 STVSTGGTMSAVGGTVPPKNNGGCSTVYAGHG
-902 SRWACLWMLTL
+902 SGWAAAWMLAL
-913 LMAIVRRRRR
+913 LAAISLRRRRTGSGSQHY

>member
-1 MAKKGIT
+1 MARKCTQLLLVGLL
-8 VSLAAAMLVL
+8 VMLA
-18 VSQSPHAQTAES
+18 SRSPQAQTVEP

-45 GLVFGTAEKNVLYAR
+45 GLVFSTAAKNVLYAR
-60 TDMAGAYRWDET
+60 TDMAGAYRWDEAS
-72 KYGWIPIMDWLTRPD
+72 YGWMPIMDWLTRSD

-92 VESIAPDPVDAN
+92 VESIAADPVDPN
-104 VVYMAVGTYTSS
+104 VVYMAVGTYTSG

-126 RGNTWTRYNIATPMG
+126 QGNTWQRYNIATPMG

-148 LGERLMVD
+148 LGERLMID

-172 WTSTD
+172 WKSTD

-200 VVFDKKSGTAGSGS
+200 VVFDKTSGTAGNGS

-235 AGATWTLVTGT
+235 AGATWTLVTG
-246 SPPSGLM
+246 SNPPSGLM

-282 VWKLNTATDAWT
+282 VWKLNTAGDTWT
-294 NVNPA
+294 NVNPT

-326 APDEMYRTTN
+326 APDEIYRTTN
-336 GGTSWTAIGR
+336 GGTSWTGIGR
-346 SATHDPNGA
+346 SATHDANGA
-355 QYLCFGPAN
+355 EYLCFGPPN
-364 CSSSALSSAG
+364 CTSSALSSAG

-405 ASGIV
+405 ASGIL

-415 KDFEETVGLDLTSSV
+415 KNFEETVGLDLTSSV

-440 IGIIRTATD
+440 IGIIRTATN

-473 AGLNPNIVAD
+473 AGMDPNMVAD
-483 CGNGTPSGG
+483 TGTGTQSGG
-492 YSTDNGITW
+492 YSTDNGVTW
-501 KPFASQAGG
+501 KPFASQGGG
-510 SKVAVGADGSV
+510 SKIAMGADGSV
-521 FVWGQNYST
+521 IVWGTNYST

-535 WKACAGLSGSP
+535 WKACTGLSGTP

-555 KKFYGFASGTLYA
+555 KKFYAFANGTLYA
-568 STDGAA
+568 SSDGAA

-608 HSKSSGASATKVA
+608 HSKTSGAGATKVT

-631 GKAAPG
+631 GKAATG
-637 ASYPAVYIIGTVS
+637 STYPAVYIIGTVAS
-650 SISGVFRSTDE
+650 VSGVFRSTDQ

-707 PAPTG
+707 PTG
-712 GSTGSTGGTTGS
+712 GTTGSTGGTTGS
-724 VGGTTAAAGGSGGSR
+724 AGGSTGAVGGTTG
-739 GGNTGSSGGTTAGA
+739 GA
-753 GGSGGSRGGSTGA
+753 GGSGGSRGGTTASGA
-766 SGGTTSA
+766 GGSARGGTTAGPGGTTAGAGGLAIGGTMGGGITAA
-773 AGGSTVSGGGSTGAS
+773 AGGSAAGAGGTAVAVGGSTGA
-788 SATTS
+788 
-793 AGGRSTVSGGGSTGA
+793 GGENA
-808 SSGTTSA
+808 
-815 AGGSTLPGG
+815 
-824 GTTAATGGTTTAA
+824 GTTTAA
-837 GGSAQS
+837 GGSM
-843 GGGTTA
+843 GGGGDT
-849 ATGGSS
+849 
-855 TANAGGVTTGA
+855 
-866 GGSSVPAG
+866 
-874 GTTAAA
+874 AA
-880 GGSTASKGAAGCS
+880 GGSTTEIVGGDTRGSATSAGGATAATVASTPSSGSAGCS
-893 CSTVDSRGG
+893 CSTVYRGNG
-902 SRWACLWMLTL
+902 SPWAPLCTL
-913 LMAIVRRRRR
+913 ALLALAAMRRRKRS